1 MRSHTVTARRHHHCL
16 FLLLLLTQAFLFT
29 TALPASSNTLA
40 SQSGSISS
48 SSNNNNNN
56 NNNVSGIN
64 AGSNSNSNSNNN
76 YNNAIGNPNT
86 SLNSGNNAL
95 NNVNVSSNSVSS
107 SSGGVGINSGSNN
120 IDLLNI
126 GGSNAGGVSV
136 AGSSANSSNIIVLPR
151 EKLYEKCT
159 GPGDPGPCKQYIYKW
174 RYEPLSNEC
183 TTFIWGGCDGNSQNR
198 FNTEAECLYHC
209 IGGPHT
215 LPPFLR
221 STTSEPSTTE
231 SAVQLSANTVG
242 PLYGGDSS
250 DSNPMPFEQ
259 RGPELTFAETGKEK
273 TFVFAK
279 NNTFIQMDGDIIQT
293 FQLRLCREI
302 SFQFRTRLPHGLLV
316 YHNVKNPD
324 RINLDPYALYVIV
337 EKGQLKVVHV
347 FGKHSTSVT
356 VGEGLNRDE
365 WHSVMVRIDVHGAR
379 LIARV
384 DRSQEEVYL
393 KGLNHDTNY
402 GVSTN
407 LPSVVLVGGLSS
419 EEKLHGVKYIIE
431 SFVGC
436 IRNVVLSSGKAA
448 SDLLPIAPL
457 VATKHENVNE
467 GCSDKCHSRHNLCFV
482 GSRCIN
488 HYYDISCDCFGSHY
502 EGEHC
507 DIYTATI
514 MTLRGSSYVSY
525 RIYDWKDRVHSSNTR
540 ISLMFRTQFDDS
552 ALFYASGE
560 SLKHQYIA
568 ASIKNQSIH
577 VEMDFG
583 DNVMST
589 VLTDELTRSNWHNL
603 TIQHEQRTVR
613 IILDQQMKILE
624 IPATSS
630 GNLLFDPEIYFGG
643 GPDLHKKK
651 GLQSQNNFV
660 GSLKYVYYNDVS
672 ILYELHKS
680 NPKVHYHGVLE
691 AEFQENEV
699 NVIPI
704 TYPFATSHIWWP
716 INHAEEFNIKFDFRS
731 SRTAAVLAYSDVTTT
746 SGNGFWEIRLS
757 SDKLSFDLVPDLGSN
772 LTHSTVIKIN
782 RATSW
787 HSVELDYKAGEIT
800 FTVDYHLRQSQM
812 FGLTF
817 NIGDKLIIG
826 SSLKSAASGL
836 VGCIRDI
843 EINGHLIEPRHV
855 VKTER
860 VVGEVALDNCNYID
874 PCKRPNTCEH
884 GGKCFVKDDRVT
896 CDCKHTGYIGK
907 NCHFT
912 KYRKTCEELA
922 LLGYTKSDVYLIDI
936 DGNGVFPPA
945 HVKCDFQSLENATKT
960 IVEHNLPS
968 QVDVR
973 SSSDNDFKFNI
984 RYREFSPD
992 MLQELIS
999 HSLYCTQY
1007 IKYDCYKAP
1016 LELHSAT
1023 WFTSSSKNLTVDFLG
1038 NAKRGACPCSI
1049 NKTCVDPNQSC
1060 NCDVKENKWYSDEGY
1075 YNEPYS
1081 LGITD
1086 MYFLQQKD
1094 LEEDSQG
1101 RITLGPLE
1109 CVETNTQKYVVTFTT
1124 SQSYIE
1130 VPGWRKGD
1138 IAFSF
1143 RTTGEKAILLFQP
1156 PIRPNHPSFMV
1167 ALTGDYQLTF
1177 NFTLSTGT
1185 TRELVI
1191 NSHRKLNGGE
1201 WHKIWIDYN
1210 QYHVRFMINTD
1221 YQMVDLLAEEEF
1233 GPFEG
1238 SMYIGGATADLLKK
1252 LSVKAGL
1259 IGCFRGLVVNGEILD
1274 IYSYMSVH
1282 LSEIIK
1288 DCKPSCVPSP
1298 CKNGAQCKELWSTFQ
1313 CVCSNPWAHIG
1324 EFCETNINEKA
1335 LTFITRESF
1344 LMRNYISTP
1353 AATPPFLPA
1362 AYSIYGINEERDI
1375 IKDIL
1380 TEDIL
1385 INLRTYDANALVFY
1399 ANDHYNNFVHLYISA
1414 GREIVFLYNYGDEIV
1429 NLTIV
1434 DETVSS
1440 LNSIQVAIEREEQ
1453 RTTMHVNEQSVSVER
1468 GMMLLDEYS
1477 NKPWINP
1484 EKEVLS
1490 PHRPPAPPTEYFQF
1504 NIGGYDPANLLRPNT
1519 DSTALQGYIGCVR
1532 GLKIGTNL
1540 IDLADINERN
1550 ISPTLGGVLPN
1561 CQIKCD
1567 AEPCKNGGICKEN
1580 FAKQESTCDCEHTS
1594 FLGEFCMEE
1603 KGADFSGESTLLRKF
1618 ELTGKVDYVRL
1629 QLAFSSFDL
1638 RRANRVM
1645 LLLQPTG
1652 DRSYYLMVAI
1662 NADGHLLFEE
1672 DREGPAV
1679 GAHIDRSFLNNARH
1693 SIYYIRNG
1701 SDATLYIDRDKV
1713 ELTKVQT
1720 RAPVPTSDVGG
1731 NRVQIGGINTTDA
1744 RFAVFKSYSGCLS
1757 NIYIQVNN
1765 YVMKPLEEYMLFTK
1779 SGADNITVIHPQGLR
1794 SAQCIAKFDISE
1806 QPSQEPMVNVS
1817 LSTETWVEDPP
1828 QRVLYVAKFG
1838 YDVSEKEDSTQ
1849 VVFITLTS
1857 LFVIIIICCL
1867 IEVYRSHRAYK
1878 KRIERQ
1884 TDEDIIWSKEQA
1896 TKMHESP
1903 ALTGTQPYG
1912 YKMLPQDE
1920 KKPGNGATLVGILKN
1935 GNAAAVAAT
1944 STAAAATPA
1953 KENGS
1958 TKKNGDIPLGHIDT
1972 RIDEEDED
1980 DDDDDDGDLSSTDVT
1995 KVEMDKTLDEAL
2007 NAAQHEEQ
2015 VEQKEIS
2022 ADAQKDTQQTKEHE
2036 AVDTIAKEGNADANK
2051 SSNEKPSESG
2061 GDNVENKATDESIKS
2076 ADKENLKTTPTATPP
2091 TRNNDGLATQANT
2104 APLSTVPQNPE
2115 KETQTPA
2122 QIDGDSVDGPQQHQQ
2137 TATAPATTN
2146 GHGTLPNE
2154 IRSDAPEDSDS
2165 IPSISSPE
2173 ATPSKQ
2179 LPYERAQS
2187 TPPFVVKS
2195 PKPKRRLLPTVN
2207 FRLPKDLNKQNGET
2221 PTNQP
2226 PTTSVDSSDGDEEA
2240 SPMLPPTSTTTPNDA
2255 APPSTE
2261 PHVGIEVPSA
2271 PPEIDNV
2278 PVIPFR
2284 TKSNPRLQVKPAYI
2298 DDAHRQF
2305 WNPISYLGG
2314 PHLLPRDRNSITSVL
2329 SLD

>member
-1 MRSHTVTARRHHHCL
+1 MSLKVL
-16 FLLLLLTQAFLFT
+16 PLLLPLLLLSPCTIKGLSLANGTVVVASLGDGNAAGNVNQP
-29 TALPASSNTLA
+29 ALGVVA
-40 SQSGSISS
+40 GGI
-48 SSNNNNNN
+48 NNNNNN
-56 NNNVSGIN
+56 SSNSGGGGGGGGIGGGGANLPIGGGTGSQSNSETGGGNSGIGGGN
-64 AGSNSNSNSNNN
+64 SQASGSNSNSNNN
-76 YNNAIGNPNT
+76 AAGGGG
-86 SLNSGNNAL
+86 NSGNNSAL
-95 NNVNVSSNSVSS
+95 MQP
-107 SSGGVGINSGSNN
+107 
-120 IDLLNI
+120 
-126 GGSNAGGVSV
+126 AK
-136 AGSSANSSNIIVLPR
+136 
-151 EKLYEKCT
+151 EKQYDKCT

-174 RYEPLSNEC
+174 RYEPTTGEC
-183 TTFIWGGCDGNSQNR
+183 TTFIWGGCDGNPQNR
-198 FNTEAECLYHC
+198 FSTETECLFHC
-209 IGGPHT
+209 IGAPHT
-215 LPPFLR
+215 LPPFLQ
-221 STTSEPSTTE
+221 STTREPSTTE
-231 SAVQLSANTVG
+231 SSLTSYTQSPAQLPVG
-242 PLYGGDSS
+242 YGGGHMGGGGGGHMGTT
-250 DSNPMPFEQ
+250 PVPIEQ
-259 RGPELTFAETGKEK
+259 RGPELTFAETGQGK
-273 TFVFAK
+273 TFMFAK

-356 VGEGLNRDE
+356 VGESLNRDE

-384 DRSQEEVYL
+384 DNSQEEVYL
-393 KGLNHDTNY
+393 KGLNHEYNY

-419 EEKLHGVKYIIE
+419 EEKLHGVKYITE

-467 GCSDKCHSRHNLCFV
+467 GCSDMCDSRHNLCFV

-488 HYYDISCDCFGSHY
+488 HYSGISCDCFGTHY

-514 MTLRGSSYVSY
+514 ITLRGASYVSY
-525 RIYDWKDRVHSSNTR
+525 RIYDWKDRVHSSTTR
-540 ISLMFRTQFDDS
+540 ISLMFRTNFDDS

-568 ASIKNQSIH
+568 AAIRNQSIY
-577 VEMDFG
+577 VEIDFG

-589 VLTDELTRSNWHNL
+589 ILTDDLTRGYWHNL
-603 TIQHEQRTVR
+603 TILHEQRTLR
-613 IILDQQMKILE
+613 IILDHQQKILE
-624 IPATSS
+624 LPPTAS

-651 GLQSQNNFV
+651 GLISHNNFV
-660 GSLKYVYYNDVS
+660 GSLKYVYYNDIS
-672 ILYELHKS
+672 ILYELQRG

-691 AEFQENEV
+691 AEFFENEV

-731 SRTAAVLAYSDVTTT
+731 SRAGAVLAYSDVTTS

-757 SDKLSFDLVPDLGSN
+757 SDKLSFDLVPDVN
-772 LTHSTVIKIN
+772 NNVTHSTTIKIN

-787 HSVELDYKAGEIT
+787 HSVELDYKQGEIR
-800 FTVDYHLRQSQM
+800 FTVDYRHTLSQM

-826 SSLKSAASGL
+826 SSLKSAAMGL

-922 LLGYTKSDVYLIDI
+922 LLGFTKSDVYLIDI

-973 SSSDNDFKFNI
+973 SARETDFSFNI
-984 RYREFSPD
+984 RYREFSPH

-1007 IKYDCYKAP
+1007 IKYDCYRAQ

-1023 WFTSSSKNLTVDFLG
+1023 WFTSSAKNLTVDFLG
-1038 NAKRGACPCSI
+1038 NVKRGACPCSV

-1060 NCDVKENKWYSDEGY
+1060 NCDVKENKWNSDEGY
-1075 YNEPYS
+1075 YQEPHS
-1081 LGITD
+1081 LGITN

-1094 LEEDSQG
+1094 LDDEAQG

-1156 PIRPNHPSFMV
+1156 PIRAHYPSFMV

-1191 NSHRKLNGGE
+1191 NSHRRLNGGE

-1221 YQMVDLLAEEEF
+1221 YQMLDLLPEEEF

-1238 SMYIGGATADLLKK
+1238 SMYIGGATFDLLKK

-1298 CKNGAQCKELWSTFQ
+1298 CRNGAQCKELWSSFK
-1313 CVCSNPWAHIG
+1313 CVCNNPWAHIG

-1335 LTFITRESF
+1335 LTFINRESF
-1344 LMRNYISTP
+1344 LMRNYLSV
-1353 AATPPFLPA
+1353 AATPAILLN
-1362 AYSIYGINEERDI
+1362 GIEGEREML
-1375 IKDIL
+1375 KGIL
-1380 TEDIL
+1380 SQDVL
-1385 INLRTYDANALVFY
+1385 INLRTYDTNSLVLY
-1399 ANDHYNNFVHLYISA
+1399 ANDHYNNFVHLYISQA
-1414 GREIVFLYNYGDEIV
+1414 REIVFLYNYGDEIV
-1429 NLTIV
+1429 NLTLL
-1434 DETVSS
+1434 DET
-1440 LNSIQVAIEREEQ
+1440 LMANLKSIQVAIIRGEQ
-1453 RTTMHVNEQSVSVER
+1453 ETRMHVNQRSVSIER
-1468 GMMLLDEYS
+1468 GTLLLDEYA
-1477 NKPWINP
+1477 NRPWSNP

-1504 NIGGYDPANLLRPNT
+1504 HVGGYDPANLLRPNV
-1519 DSTALQGYIGCVR
+1519 DAPALEGYIGCIR
-1532 GLKIGTNL
+1532 GLKIGAQL
-1540 IDLADINERN
+1540 IDLAEINERN
-1550 ISPTLGGVLPN
+1550 IAPTQEGVLPN

-1567 AEPCKNGGICKEN
+1567 AEPCKNGGICKEH
-1580 FAKQESTCDCEHTS
+1580 FAEQMSTCDCEHTS
-1594 FLGEFCMEE
+1594 FLGEFCSVE
-1603 KGADFSGESTLLRKF
+1603 KGADFSGESTLQRKF
-1618 ELTGKVDYVRL
+1618 ELPSSARVDYVRL

-1638 RRANRVM
+1638 RRANRIM
-1645 LLLQPTG
+1645 LLLQTAAE
-1652 DRSYYLMVAI
+1652 RSYYLLLAI
-1662 NADGHLLFEE
+1662 TSDGYLQFEE
-1672 DREGPAV
+1672 DRERGQTV
-1679 GAHIDRSFLNNARH
+1679 GARIDRNFLNSARH
-1693 SIYYIRNG
+1693 SVYYVRNG
-1701 SDATLYIDRDKV
+1701 TQAQLYIDREQV
-1713 ELTKVQT
+1713 PLTDFAARVLT
-1720 RAPVPTSDVGG
+1720 TTLDEGANRA
-1731 NRVQIGGINTTDA
+1731 QIGGINTTDS

-1757 NIYIQVNN
+1757 NIYIQVNGHI
-1765 YVMKPLEEYMLFTK
+1765 MKPLEEYMLFTK
-1779 SGADNITVIHPQGLR
+1779 SGADNITVINPQGVR
-1794 SAQCIAKFDISE
+1794 SAQCNAKFDVSE
-1806 QPSQEPMVNVS
+1806 QPTQEPMVNVS
-1817 LSTETWVEDPP
+1817 MIPEPWVEEPP
-1828 QRVLYVAKFG
+1828 QRVPYISKFV
-1838 YDVSEKEDSTQ
+1838 YDVDKKEDSTQ
-1849 VVFITLTS
+1849 MLFITLTTV
-1857 LFVIIIICCL
+1857 FVIIVICCL
-1867 IEVYRSHRAYK
+1867 LEVYRSHLAYK
-1878 KRIERQ
+1878 KRIERE

-1903 ALTGTQPYG
+1903 GVKGATSSGPGGGTTAGAGNALPPYS
-1912 YKMLPQDE
+1912 YKALPQED
-1920 KKPGNGATLVGILKN
+1920 KKPGNGTPLVGILKN
-1935 GNAAAVAAT
+1935 GNATSTPTPTASAPSTPPAATKNGDIATRIVEEPEEEVEEEEEQEQHQQPQTMQQEEAQLLNLSADAAATPTDVAATNGASSAAEPTPSDEATKVQQNGQLDASPAAPAPSAVDATTTLPQQPQQQQQQQQQPNENQKQQQQQPQQHVQQRQPLQRAATLQQQSTKRRKQAT
-1944 STAAAATPA
+1944 STAPTVRRQVSWGPPIVA
-1953 KENGS
+1953 E
-1958 TKKNGDIPLGHIDT
+1958 
-1972 RIDEEDED
+1972 
-1980 DDDDDDGDLSSTDVT
+1980 TDV
-1995 KVEMDKTLDEAL
+1995 DSL
-2007 NAAQHEEQ
+2007 N
-2015 VEQKEIS
+2015 
-2022 ADAQKDTQQTKEHE
+2022 
-2036 AVDTIAKEGNADANK
+2036 N
-2051 SSNEKPSESG
+2051 
-2061 GDNVENKATDESIKS
+2061 
-2076 ADKENLKTTPTATPP
+2076 
-2091 TRNNDGLATQANT
+2091 
-2104 APLSTVPQNPE
+2104 
-2115 KETQTPA
+2115 KETS
-2122 QIDGDSVDGPQQHQQ
+2122 G
-2137 TATAPATTN
+2137 TTT
-2146 GHGTLPNE
+2146 GGGGG
-2154 IRSDAPEDSDS
+2154 R
-2165 IPSISSPE
+2165 
-2173 ATPSKQ
+2173 KM
-2179 LPYERAQS
+2179 
-2187 TPPFVVKS
+2187 V
-2195 PKPKRRLLPTVN
+2195 
-2207 FRLPKDLNKQNGET
+2207 KQNGYHGV
-2221 PTNQP
+2221 NRR
-2226 PTTSVDSSDGDEEA
+2226 A
-2240 SPMLPPTSTTTPNDA
+2240 TTT
-2255 APPSTE
+2255 T
-2261 PHVGIEVPSA
+2261 
-2271 PPEIDNV
+2271 
-2278 PVIPFR
+2278 
-2284 TKSNPRLQVKPAYI
+2284 
-2298 DDAHRQF
+2298 
-2305 WNPISYLGG
+2305 
-2314 PHLLPRDRNSITSVL
+2314 RN
-2329 SLD
+2329 

>member
-1 MRSHTVTARRHHHCL
+1 MMGHRQPLVVALLCYLGACTSALSLPNMTASDGAASGGL
-16 FLLLLLTQAFLFT
+16 I
-29 TALPASSNTLA
+29 LPPLVVGP
-40 SQSGSISS
+40 SGSSI
-48 SSNNNNNN
+48 
-56 NNNVSGIN
+56 G
-64 AGSNSNSNSNNN
+64 GSNGSLISGGGGLAVGIPGGQST
-76 YNNAIGNPNT
+76 AEAGGGGGAT
-86 SLNSGNNAL
+86 SLGGNQMGGSSGG
-95 NNVNVSSNSVSS
+95 SGS
-107 SSGGVGINSGSNN
+107 SSGGGLSGSGNN
-120 IDLLNI
+120 
-126 GGSNAGGVSV
+126 
-136 AGSSANSSNIIVLPR
+136 SAMVQAPK

-174 RYEPLSNEC
+174 RYEPTTNEC
-183 TTFIWGGCDGNSQNR
+183 TNFIWGGCDGNPQNR
-198 FNTEAECLYHC
+198 FSTEAECLFHC

-215 LPPFLR
+215 LPPFLQ
-221 STTSEPSTTE
+221 STTREPSTTE
-231 SAVQLSANTVG
+231 SSQLIGSAYTQSPAQAAQDEDG
-242 PLYGGDSS
+242 RTGDGTT
-250 DSNPMPFEQ
+250 PVPIEQ
-259 RGPELTFAETGKEK
+259 RGPELTFAETGQGK

-356 VGEGLNRDE
+356 VGESLNRDE

-384 DRSQEEVYL
+384 DNSQEEVYL
-393 KGLNHDTNY
+393 KGLNHEYNY

-419 EEKLHGVKYIIE
+419 EEKLHGVKYITE

-448 SDLLPIAPL
+448 SDLLSIAPL

-467 GCSDKCHSRHNLCFV
+467 GCFDMCDSRHNLCFV

-488 HYYDISCDCFGSHY
+488 HYGGISCDCFGTHY

-514 MTLRGSSYVSY
+514 ITLRGASYVSY
-525 RIYDWKDRVHSSNTR
+525 RIYDWKDRVHSSTMR
-540 ISLMFRTQFDDS
+540 ISLMFRTNFDDS

-568 ASIKNQSIH
+568 AAIKNQSIH

-583 DNVMST
+583 DHVMAT
-589 VLTDELTRSNWHNL
+589 VLTDDLTRGYWHNL
-603 TIQHEQRTVR
+603 TILHEQRTVS
-613 IILDQQMKILE
+613 IILDQQQKVLE
-624 IPATSS
+624 LPATTS

-643 GPDLHKKK
+643 GPELHKKK
-651 GLQSQNNFV
+651 GLASHNNFV
-660 GSLKYVYYNDVS
+660 GSMKYVYYNDIS
-672 ILYELHKS
+672 ILYELQRG
-680 NPKVHYHGVLE
+680 NPKMHYHGVLE
-691 AEFQENEV
+691 AEFLENEV

-731 SRTAAVLAYSDVTTT
+731 SRPGAVLAYSDVTT
-746 SGNGFWEIRLS
+746 SAGNGFWEIRLT
-757 SDKLSFDLVPDLGSN
+757 SDKLSFDLVPDVN
-772 LTHSTVIKIN
+772 NNVTHSTTIKIN

-787 HSVELDYKAGEIT
+787 HSVEVDYKLGEIR
-800 FTVDYHLRQSQM
+800 FTVDYRHTLSQM
-812 FGLTF
+812 YGLTF

-826 SSLKSAASGL
+826 SSLKSAAMGL

-922 LLGYTKSDVYLIDI
+922 LLGFTKSDVYLIDI

-973 SSSDNDFKFNI
+973 SARESDFSFNI
-984 RYREFSPD
+984 RYREFSPH

-1007 IKYDCYKAP
+1007 IKYDCYRAQ
-1016 LELHSAT
+1016 LELHSST
-1023 WFTSSSKNLTVDFLG
+1023 WFTSSAKNLTVDFLG
-1038 NAKRGACPCSI
+1038 NVKRGACPCSV

-1060 NCDVKENKWYSDEGY
+1060 NCDVKENKWNSDEGY
-1075 YNEPYS
+1075 YQDPPS
-1081 LGITD
+1081 LGITN

-1094 LEEDSQG
+1094 LDDEAQG

-1156 PIRPNHPSFMV
+1156 PIRAHYPSFMV
-1167 ALTGDYQLTF
+1167 ALTGDDQLTF
-1177 NFTLSTGT
+1177 TFTLSTGT

-1191 NSHRKLNGGE
+1191 NSHRRLNGGE

-1221 YQMVDLLAEEEF
+1221 YQMLDLLPEEEF

-1238 SMYIGGATADLLKK
+1238 SMYIGGATFDLLKK

-1298 CKNGAQCKELWSTFQ
+1298 CRNGAQCKELWSSFK
-1313 CVCSNPWAHIG
+1313 CVCNNPWAHIG

-1335 LTFITRESF
+1335 LTFINRESF
-1344 LMRNYISTP
+1344 LMRNYLSVGATP
-1353 AATPPFLPA
+1353 AILMH
-1362 AYSIYGINEERDI
+1362 GLEGERDVL
-1375 IKDIL
+1375 KGIL
-1380 TEDIL
+1380 HQNLL
-1385 INLRTYDANALVFY
+1385 INLRTYDSNALVVY
-1399 ANDHYNNFVHLYISA
+1399 ANDHYNNFVHLYISQN
-1414 GREIVFLYNYGDEIV
+1414 REIVFLYNYGDEIV
-1429 NLTIV
+1429 NLTLL
-1434 DETVSS
+1434 DDTLMASKS
-1440 LNSIQVAIEREEQ
+1440 LKSIQVAIIRGEQ
-1453 RTTMHVNEQSVSVER
+1453 ETRMHVNQRSVSIDR
-1468 GMMLLDEYS
+1468 GTLLLDEYA
-1477 NKPWINP
+1477 NKPWSNP

-1504 NIGGYDPANLLRPNT
+1504 HVGGYDPANLLRPTNV
-1519 DSTALQGYIGCVR
+1519 DAPALEGYIGCVR
-1532 GLKIGTNL
+1532 GLKIGTQL
-1540 IDLADINERN
+1540 IDLAEINERN
-1550 ISPTLGGVLPN
+1550 IAPIQEGVLPN

-1567 AEPCKNGGICKEN
+1567 AEPCKNGGICQEH
-1580 FAKQESTCDCEHTS
+1580 FAEQLSTCDCENTS
-1594 FLGEFCMEE
+1594 FLGEFCSEE
-1603 KGADFSGESTLLRKF
+1603 KGADFSGESTLQRKF
-1618 ELTGKVDYVRL
+1618 ELSGRVNYVRL

-1638 RRANRVM
+1638 RRANRIM
-1645 LLLQPTG
+1645 LLLQTAAE
-1652 DRSYYLMVAI
+1652 RSYYLLLAI
-1662 NADGHLLFEE
+1662 TSDGYLQLEE
-1672 DREGPAV
+1672 DREQGQTV
-1679 GAHIDRSFLNNARH
+1679 GARIDRSFLNSARH
-1693 SIYYIRNG
+1693 SVYYVRNG
-1701 SDATLYIDRDKV
+1701 TQAQLFIDREQV
-1713 ELTKVQT
+1713 PLTEFAARVLT
-1720 RAPVPTSDVGG
+1720 TSGEAG
-1731 NRVQIGGINTTDA
+1731 ANRVQIGGINSTDS

-1757 NIYIQVNN
+1757 NIYIQVNGH
-1765 YVMKPLEEYMLFTK
+1765 VMKPLEEYMLFTK
-1779 SGADNITVIHPQGLR
+1779 SGADNITVINPQGVR
-1794 SAQCIAKFDISE
+1794 SAQCNAKFDVSE
-1806 QPSQEPMVNVS
+1806 QPTQEPMVNVS
-1817 LSTETWVEDPP
+1817 MIPEPWVEEPP
-1828 QRVLYVAKFG
+1828 QRVPYIPRFV
-1838 YDVSEKEDSTQ
+1838 YDENKKEDSTQ
-1849 VVFITLTS
+1849 VVFLTLTS
-1857 LFVIIIICCL
+1857 VFVIIVVCCL
-1867 IEVYRSHRAYK
+1867 LEVYRSHLAYK
-1878 KRIERQ
+1878 KRIERE

-1903 ALTGTQPYG
+1903 GVKAGLLGGVTAGSGNGLPPYT
-1912 YKMLPQDE
+1912 YKALPQED
-1920 KKPGNGATLVGILKN
+1920 KKPGNGAPLVGILKN
-1935 GNAAAVAAT
+1935 GSATASQPDMPTTVLTKNGDIATRIDEVREEEEEDEEDSSQPPKEEAQKDALINEGPSTEHPTPAISEDTADASGPNESVAEAP
-1944 STAAAATPA
+1944 SVPPAAATP
-1953 KENGS
+1953 NGQLE
-1958 TKKNGDIPLGHIDT
+1958 GEVDAPLPQQ
-1972 RIDEEDED
+1972 
-1980 DDDDDDGDLSSTDVT
+1980 
-1995 KVEMDKTLDEAL
+1995 
-2007 NAAQHEEQ
+2007 QHES
-2015 VEQKEIS
+2015 QK
-2022 ADAQKDTQQTKEHE
+2022 QQ
-2036 AVDTIAKEGNADANK
+2036 
-2051 SSNEKPSESG
+2051 P
-2061 GDNVENKATDESIKS
+2061 
-2076 ADKENLKTTPTATPP
+2076 LPP
-2091 TRNNDGLATQANT
+2091 Q
-2104 APLSTVPQNPE
+2104 Q
-2115 KETQTPA
+2115 Q
-2122 QIDGDSVDGPQQHQQ
+2122 QQQHQQ
-2137 TATAPATTN
+2137 QRQLPQRAATLQQQSSKRRKQGGVGGGAGAGAGTGGSGSGTGGGAAGLGGASTGSGPPTVRRQVSWGPPIVAETDVDLAAATASGTGSNSNSNSN
-2146 GHGTLPNE
+2146 GSRKTGG
-2154 IRSDAPEDSDS
+2154 
-2165 IPSISSPE
+2165 
-2173 ATPSKQ
+2173 
-2179 LPYERAQS
+2179 
-2187 TPPFVVKS
+2187 
-2195 PKPKRRLLPTVN
+2195 
-2207 FRLPKDLNKQNGET
+2207 KQNGYHGV
-2221 PTNQP
+2221 NRR
-2226 PTTSVDSSDGDEEA
+2226 A
-2240 SPMLPPTSTTTPNDA
+2240 TTT
-2255 APPSTE
+2255 
-2261 PHVGIEVPSA
+2261 
-2271 PPEIDNV
+2271 
-2278 PVIPFR
+2278 
-2284 TKSNPRLQVKPAYI
+2284 
-2298 DDAHRQF
+2298 
-2305 WNPISYLGG
+2305 
-2314 PHLLPRDRNSITSVL
+2314 RN
-2329 SLD
+2329 

>member
-1 MRSHTVTARRHHHCL
+1 MRIFNNNFSTMRSHTVAVAWRRYYHC
-16 FLLLLLTQAFLFT
+16 LLLLLLHTQAFLVPT
-29 TALPASSNTLA
+29 NALPASTNTLA
-40 SQSGSISS
+40 AQSGGVGGGGGGLSS
-48 SSNNNNNN
+48 NSNSNNNNNN
-56 NNNVSGIN
+56 NNS
-64 AGSNSNSNSNNN
+64 GSNVAGGNSNVNSNSNNN
-76 YNNAIGNPNT
+76 NIAIGIPNAGI
-86 SLNSGNNAL
+86 NSGNNAA
-95 NNVNVSSNSVSS
+95 NNVNVSGSGSSSSANSGSSSSSSSS
-107 SSGGVGINSGSNN
+107 SSGSD

-126 GGSNAGGVSV
+126 GGTNAGGIGGV
-136 AGSSANSSNIIVLPR
+136 AGSNANSSNIMVLPR

-183 TTFIWGGCDGNSQNR
+183 TTFIWGGCEGNPQNR

-231 SAVQLSANTVG
+231 SAIQLPANTAG
-242 PLYGGDSS
+242 PFYGADGS
-250 DSNPMPFEQ
+250 DSNPVPFEQ
-259 RGPELTFAETGKEK
+259 RGPELTFAETGQEK

-384 DRSQEEVYL
+384 DNSQEEVYL

-448 SDLLPIAPL
+448 SDLLPITPL

-467 GCSDKCHSRHNLCFV
+467 GCADKCYSRHNLCFV

-488 HYYDISCDCFGSHY
+488 HYYDISCDCFGSYY

-583 DNVMST
+583 DSVMST

-603 TIQHEQRTVR
+603 TIHHERRTVR

-651 GLQSQNNFV
+651 GLHSQNNFV

-731 SRTAAVLAYSDVTTT
+731 SRTAAVLAYSDVTTA
-746 SGNGFWEIRLS
+746 SGNGYWEIRLA

-772 LTHSTVIKIN
+772 LTHSTAIKIN

-800 FTVDYHLRQSQM
+800 FTVDYHLTQSQM

-896 CDCKHTGYIGK
+896 CDCKQTGYIGK

-973 SSSDNDFKFNI
+973 SARDNDFSFNI

-1023 WFTSSSKNLTVDFLG
+1023 WFTSSAKNLTVDFLG

-1075 YNEPYS
+1075 YNEPHS
-1081 LGITD
+1081 LGITN

-1210 QYHVRFMINTD
+1210 EYHVRFMINTD
-1221 YQMVDLLAEEEF
+1221 YQMVDLLPEEEF

-1344 LMRNYISTP
+1344 LMRNYLSTP

-1375 IKDIL
+1375 IKGIL
-1380 TEDIL
+1380 TENIL
-1385 INLRTYDANALVFY
+1385 INLRTYDTNALVLY
-1399 ANDHYNNFVHLYISA
+1399 ANDHYNNFVHLYVSA

-1440 LNSIQVAIEREEQ
+1440 LNSIQVAIEREEH

-1504 NIGGYDPANLLRPNT
+1504 NIGGYDPANLLRPNL
-1519 DSTALQGYIGCVR
+1519 DSPALQGYIGCVR

-1550 ISPTLGGVLPN
+1550 ISPTMDGVLPN

-1618 ELTGKVDYVRL
+1618 ELTGKVDFVLL

-1679 GAHIDRSFLNNARH
+1679 GAQIERSFLNNARH

-1701 SDATLYIDRDKV
+1701 SDATLHIDREKV
-1713 ELTKVQT
+1713 PLTKIQT
-1720 RAPVPTSDVGG
+1720 RAPVPTSGAGG

-1817 LSTETWVEDPP
+1817 MSAEAWVEDPP
-1828 QRVLYVAKFG
+1828 QRVLYVAQFG

-1857 LFVIIIICCL
+1857 LFVIIVICCL

-1903 ALTGTQPYG
+1903 GVTGTQSYG
-1912 YKMLPQDE
+1912 YKKLPQDE
-1920 KKPGNGATLVGILKN
+1920 KKPGNGAPLVGILKN
-1935 GNAAAVAAT
+1935 GSTAT
-1944 STAAAATPA
+1944 TAAAAAATTTPPA

-1958 TKKNGDIPLGHIDT
+1958 TKKNGDIPLGHIDA
-1972 RIDEEDED
+1972 RIDEEEED
-1980 DDDDDDGDLSSTDVT
+1980 DDDVNEGDDLVSAA
-1995 KVEMDKTLDEAL
+1995 DKKTEVDKSLDEAL
-2007 NAAQHEEQ
+2007 EAEQRKEQ

-2022 ADAQKDTQQTKEHE
+2022 ANALQKGAQAANEDKTRQASGKE
-2036 AVDTIAKEGNADANK
+2036 ISADATK
-2051 SSNEKPSESG
+2051 KSNEKPSEG
-2061 GDNVENKATDESIKS
+2061 GGGATNEETKTKEGSKEIAENDKSNAT
-2076 ADKENLKTTPTATPP
+2076 AATAATPTTKQCSGANVQAASQSTASPP
-2091 TRNNDGLATQANT
+2091 STS
-2104 APLSTVPQNPE
+2104 APPHNPE

-2122 QIDGDSVDGPQQHQQ
+2122 QIGGDTVDGQQRQGQQ
-2137 TATAPATTN
+2137 SSPATTN
-2146 GHGTLPNE
+2146 GTTANGHGTVSKRYCVENGAGLALIGLAPLCSINE
-2154 IRSDAPEDSDS
+2154 TDLLLESD
-2165 IPSISSPE
+2165 
-2173 ATPSKQ
+2173 
-2179 LPYERAQS
+2179 
-2187 TPPFVVKS
+2187 
-2195 PKPKRRLLPTVN
+2195 
-2207 FRLPKDLNKQNGET
+2207 
-2221 PTNQP
+2221 
-2226 PTTSVDSSDGDEEA
+2226 
-2240 SPMLPPTSTTTPNDA
+2240 
-2255 APPSTE
+2255 
-2261 PHVGIEVPSA
+2261 
-2271 PPEIDNV
+2271 
-2278 PVIPFR
+2278 
-2284 TKSNPRLQVKPAYI
+2284 
-2298 DDAHRQF
+2298 
-2305 WNPISYLGG
+2305 
-2314 PHLLPRDRNSITSVL
+2314 
-2329 SLD
+2329 

>member
-1 MRSHTVTARRHHHCL
+1 MPQVLSSL
-16 FLLLLLTQAFLFT
+16 MLQQQLLLLLL
-29 TALPASSNTLA
+29 LLLCPICPVLCLSLSNGSVVVGLGDGNIAGIVNQPTLGVGLGA
-40 SQSGSISS
+40 GG
-48 SSNNNNNN
+48 SNNGS
-56 NNNVSGIN
+56 SG
-64 AGSNSNSNSNNN
+64 AGGVGGGGSGANIGANPTIGGIGAQSNSELS
-76 YNNAIGNPNT
+76 AGG
-86 SLNSGNNAL
+86 NSGNTLGAIAGSG
-95 NNVNVSSNSVSS
+95 VGGGIGS
-107 SSGGVGINSGSNN
+107 SSGNNSA
-120 IDLLNI
+120 LMQ
-126 GGSNAGGVSV
+126 A
-136 AGSSANSSNIIVLPR
+136 PK
-151 EKLYEKCT
+151 EKLYERCT

-174 RYEPLSNEC
+174 RYEPTTGEC
-183 TTFIWGGCDGNSQNR
+183 TTFIWGGCDGNPHNR
-198 FNTEAECLYHC
+198 FSTEAECLFHC

-215 LPPFLR
+215 LPPFLQ
-221 STTSEPSTTE
+221 STTREPSTTE
-231 SAVQLSANTVG
+231 STLTSYTQSPAQSPLGYSVGGLGGSGGGVGSAGGGGMGVG
-242 PLYGGDSS
+242 VGTTPV
-250 DSNPMPFEQ
+250 PIEQ
-259 RGPELTFAETGKEK
+259 RGPELTFAETGQDK

-356 VGEGLNRDE
+356 VGESLNRDE

-384 DRSQEEVYL
+384 DNSQEEVYL
-393 KGLNHDTNY
+393 KGLNHEYNY

-419 EEKLHGVKYIIE
+419 EEKLHGVKYITE

-467 GCSDKCHSRHNLCFV
+467 GCSDMCDSRHNLCFV
-482 GSRCIN
+482 GSHCIN
-488 HYYDISCDCFGSHY
+488 HFAGISCDCFGTPY

-514 MTLRGSSYVSY
+514 ITLRGASYVSY
-525 RIYDWKDRVHSSNTR
+525 RIYDWKDRVHSSTIR
-540 ISLMFRTQFDDS
+540 ISLMFRTNFDDS

-560 SLKHQYIA
+560 ALKHQYIA
-568 ASIKNQSIH
+568 AAIRNQSIH

-583 DNVMST
+583 DGVMSAT
-589 VLTDELTRSNWHNL
+589 LTDDLTRGYWHNL
-603 TIQHEQRTVR
+603 TILHEQRTVR
-613 IILDQQMKILE
+613 IILDQQQKILE
-624 IPATSS
+624 LPATVSA
-630 GNLLFDPEIYFGG
+630 NLLFDPEIYFGG
-643 GPDLHKKK
+643 GPELNKKK
-651 GLQSQNNFV
+651 GLVSHNNFV
-660 GSLKYVYYNDVS
+660 GSLKYVYYNDIS
-672 ILYELHKS
+672 ILYELQRG

-691 AEFQENEV
+691 AEFFENEV

-716 INHAEEFNIKFDFRS
+716 INHAQEFNIKFDFRS
-731 SRTAAVLAYSDVTTT
+731 SRPGAVLAYSDVTT
-746 SGNGFWEIRLS
+746 SAGNGFWEIRLS
-757 SDKLSFDLVPDLGSN
+757 SDKLSFDLVPDAN
-772 LTHSTVIKIN
+772 NNVTHSTTIKIN

-787 HSVELDYKAGEIT
+787 HSVELDYKQDEIR
-800 FTVDYHLRQSQM
+800 FTVDYRHTLSQM
-812 FGLTF
+812 YGLTF

-826 SSLKSAASGL
+826 SSLKSAALGL

-922 LLGYTKSDVYLIDI
+922 LLGFTKSDVYLIDI

-973 SSSDNDFKFNI
+973 SARESDFSFNI
-984 RYREFSPD
+984 RYREFSPH

-1007 IKYDCYKAP
+1007 IKYDCYRAQ
-1016 LELHSAT
+1016 LELHSST
-1023 WFTSSSKNLTVDFLG
+1023 WFTSSAKNLTVDFLG
-1038 NAKRGACPCSI
+1038 NVKRGACPCSV

-1060 NCDVKENKWYSDEGY
+1060 NCDVKENKWNSDEGY
-1075 YNEPYS
+1075 YQEPHS
-1081 LGITD
+1081 LGITN

-1094 LEEDSQG
+1094 LDDEAQG

-1156 PIRPNHPSFMV
+1156 PIRAHYPSFMV

-1191 NSHRKLNGGE
+1191 NSHRRLNGGE

-1221 YQMVDLLAEEEF
+1221 YQMLDLLPEEEF

-1238 SMYIGGATADLLKK
+1238 SMYIGGATFDLLKK

-1298 CKNGAQCKELWSTFQ
+1298 CRNGAQCKELWSSFK
-1313 CVCSNPWAHIG
+1313 CVCNNPWAHIG

-1335 LTFITRESF
+1335 LTFINRESF
-1344 LMRNYISTP
+1344 LMRNYLSVTSTP
-1353 AATPPFLPA
+1353 AILLH
-1362 AYSIYGINEERDI
+1362 GIEDEREML
-1375 IKDIL
+1375 KGIL
-1380 TEDIL
+1380 SQDLL
-1385 INLRTYDANALVFY
+1385 INLRTYDTNALVLY
-1399 ANDHYNNFVHLYISA
+1399 ANDHYNNFVHLYISQA
-1414 GREIVFLYNYGDEIV
+1414 REIVFLYNYGDEIV
-1429 NLTIV
+1429 NLTLL
-1434 DETVSS
+1434 DETLVSN
-1440 LNSIQVAIEREEQ
+1440 LKSIQVAIVRGEQ
-1453 RTTMHVNEQSVSVER
+1453 ETRMHVNQRSASIDR
-1468 GMMLLDEYS
+1468 GTLLLDEYA
-1477 NKPWINP
+1477 NKPWSNP

-1504 NIGGYDPANLLRPNT
+1504 HVGGYDPANLLRPNV
-1519 DSTALQGYIGCVR
+1519 DAPSLEGYIGCVR
-1532 GLKIGTNL
+1532 GLKIGAQL
-1540 IDLADINERN
+1540 IDLAEINERN
-1550 ISPTLGGVLPN
+1550 IAPTSEGVLPN

-1567 AEPCKNGGICKEN
+1567 AEPCKNGGICKEH
-1580 FAKQESTCDCEHTS
+1580 FAEQMSTCDCEHTS
-1594 FLGEFCMEE
+1594 FLGEFCSVE
-1603 KGADFSGESTLLRKF
+1603 KGADFSGESTLQRKF
-1618 ELTGKVDYVRL
+1618 ELPSSGSVNYVRL

-1638 RRANRVM
+1638 RRANRIM
-1645 LLLQPTG
+1645 LLLQTAAE
-1652 DRSYYLMVAI
+1652 RSYYLLLAI
-1662 NADGHLLFEE
+1662 TSDGYLQFEE
-1672 DREGPAV
+1672 DRERGQTV
-1679 GAHIDRSFLNNARH
+1679 GARIDRNFLNSARH
-1693 SIYYIRNG
+1693 SIYYVRNG
-1701 SDATLYIDRDKV
+1701 TQAVLYIDREQV
-1713 ELTKVQT
+1713 PLTDFAARVLT
-1720 RAPVPTSDVGG
+1720 TTLDEGANRA
-1731 NRVQIGGINTTDA
+1731 QIGGINTTDS

-1757 NIYIQVNN
+1757 NIYIQVNGHI
-1765 YVMKPLEEYMLFTK
+1765 MKPLEEYMLFTK
-1779 SGADNITVIHPQGLR
+1779 SGADNITVINPQGVR
-1794 SAQCIAKFDISE
+1794 SAQCNAKFDVSE
-1806 QPSQEPMVNVS
+1806 QPTQEPMVNVS
-1817 LSTETWVEDPP
+1817 MIPEPWVEEPP
-1828 QRVLYVAKFG
+1828 QRVPYISKFV
-1838 YDVSEKEDSTQ
+1838 YDVDKKEDSTQ
-1849 VVFITLTS
+1849 VLFITLTS
-1857 LFVIIIICCL
+1857 VFVIIVVCCL
-1867 IEVYRSHRAYK
+1867 LEVYRSHLAYK
-1878 KRIERQ
+1878 KRIERE

-1903 ALTGTQPYG
+1903 AVKGPSSTGHTGIKAGHNSSSLPAYS
-1912 YKMLPQDE
+1912 YKALPQEDS
-1920 KKPGNGATLVGILKN
+1920 KKPGNGAPLVGILKN
-1935 GNAAAVAAT
+1935 GNVTPPATSAPGTPIAAT
-1944 STAAAATPA
+1944 
-1953 KENGS
+1953 
-1958 TKKNGDIPLGHIDT
+1958 KNGDIAT
-1972 RIDEEDED
+1972 RIEEEQEDEEEEAN
-1980 DDDDDDGDLSSTDVT
+1980 GQPTEQQQQQEEEEETAKPLQQQQLLNLKEEEPATNAAESTDNPLQNGQPDVADT
-1995 KVEMDKTLDEAL
+1995 TTTTTTTTTAATPTTTTTTTTLPQPHKGNSSRELPFDVNSV
-2007 NAAQHEEQ
+2007 NAAAT
-2015 VEQKEIS
+2015 S
-2022 ADAQKDTQQTKEHE
+2022 A
-2036 AVDTIAKEGNADANK
+2036 
-2051 SSNEKPSESG
+2051 NEKAPITFSEF
-2061 GDNVENKATDESIKS
+2061 TM
-2076 ADKENLKTTPTATPP
+2076 
-2091 TRNNDGLATQANT
+2091 R
-2104 APLSTVPQNPE
+2104 
-2115 KETQTPA
+2115 
-2122 QIDGDSVDGPQQHQQ
+2122 
-2137 TATAPATTN
+2137 
-2146 GHGTLPNE
+2146 
-2154 IRSDAPEDSDS
+2154 
-2165 IPSISSPE
+2165 
-2173 ATPSKQ
+2173 
-2179 LPYERAQS
+2179 RAQRH
-2187 TPPFVVKS
+2187 PP
-2195 PKPKRRLLPTVN
+2195 
-2207 FRLPKDLNKQNGET
+2207 
-2221 PTNQP
+2221 
-2226 PTTSVDSSDGDEEA
+2226 
-2240 SPMLPPTSTTTPNDA
+2240 PPTSL
-2255 APPSTE
+2255 PPIYLE
-2261 PHVGIEVPSA
+2261 NA
-2271 PPEIDNV
+2271 
-2278 PVIPFR
+2278 
-2284 TKSNPRLQVKPAYI
+2284 LQQ
-2298 DDAHRQF
+2298 RQF
-2305 WNPISYLGG
+2305 ANPISYLGG
-2314 PHLLPRDRNSITSVL
+2314 PRLQPRSNRNSLDSIL

>member
-1 MRSHTVTARRHHHCL
+1 MPCMLPKTRRTKWL
-16 FLLLLLTQAFLFT
+16 QLFT
-29 TALPASSNTLA
+29 TISVLLISLHPHRTLAIPAATNSLLLNSPASQNSNNNPLVLL
-40 SQSGSISS
+40 SS
-48 SSNNNNNN
+48 SSSGVGGSGNINNLNMNMNNNPNNNNNHNTNNINILNSNNNNNDNINGNIGNVLNVNNQGAINSNPLAN
-56 NNNVSGIN
+56 NNGMANANVATGDINMTGGNGNLPVILVNSGTGGVDVMN
-64 AGSNSNSNSNNN
+64 ATGLGMAVGGGMVVNGVVPGGS
-76 YNNAIGNPNT
+76 IGNIV
-86 SLNSGNNAL
+86 AL
-95 NNVNVSSNSVSS
+95 
-107 SSGGVGINSGSNN
+107 
-120 IDLLNI
+120 
-126 GGSNAGGVSV
+126 
-136 AGSSANSSNIIVLPR
+136 PK
-151 EKLYEKCT
+151 EKIYEKCT
-159 GPGDPGPCKQYIYKW
+159 GPADPGSCKQYTFKW
-174 RYEPLSNEC
+174 RYESTTNEC
-183 TTFIWGGCDGNSQNR
+183 TSFIWGGCEGNAQNR
-198 FNTEAECLYHC
+198 FNSEAECLFHC
-209 IGGPHT
+209 IGAPHT
-215 LPPFLR
+215 LPPFLQ
-221 STTSEPSTTE
+221 TTTREPSTTE
-231 SAVQLSANTVG
+231 SSLIPPSYTLSPAF
-242 PLYGGDSS
+242 GDSDTS
-250 DSNPMPFEQ
+250 PVPFEQ
-259 RGPELTFAETGKEK
+259 RGPELTFAETGQEK
-273 TFVFAK
+273 TFVFAE
-279 NNTFIQMDGDIIQT
+279 NNTFIQIDGDIIQT

-324 RINLDPYALYVIV
+324 RINLNPYALYVIV

-384 DRSQEEVYL
+384 DNNQEEVYL

-436 IRNVVLSSGKAA
+436 IRNVTLSSGKAA
-448 SDLLPIAPL
+448 SDLLPISPL

-467 GCSDKCHSRHNLCFV
+467 GCPDKCHSRHNLCFV

-488 HYYDISCDCFGSHY
+488 HYYGISCDCFGSHY

-514 MTLRGSSYVSY
+514 ITLRGSSYVSY
-525 RIYDWKDRVHSSNTR
+525 RIYDWKDRVHSSTTR

-568 ASIKNQSIH
+568 ASIKNQSIY

-583 DNVMST
+583 DNPMST
-589 VLTDELTRSNWHNL
+589 VLTDELTRNNWHNL
-603 TIQHEQRTVR
+603 TISHEQRTVR

-624 IPATSS
+624 IPSTVS

-651 GLQSQNNFV
+651 GLASHNNFV
-660 GSLKYVYYNDVS
+660 GSLKNVYYNDVS
-672 ILYELHKS
+672 ILYELHRG

-691 AEFQENEV
+691 AEFQENDV

-731 SRTAAVLAYSDVTTT
+731 SRTSAILAYSDVTTQD
-746 SGNGFWEIRLS
+746 GNGFWEIRLAA
-757 SDKLSFDLVPDLGSN
+757 DKLCFDLVPNVQNNVTLPI
-772 LTHSTVIKIN
+772 VVKIN

-787 HSVELDYKAGEIT
+787 HSVELDYRDGEIK
-800 FTVDYHLRQSQM
+800 FTVDYHHQRTEM
-812 FGLTF
+812 YGLTF

-860 VVGEVALDNCNYID
+860 VVGEVALDNCQYID

-973 SSSDNDFKFNI
+973 SSRDSDFSFNI
-984 RYREFSPD
+984 RYREFSPE

-1007 IKYDCYKAP
+1007 IKYDCYKAQ

-1023 WFTSSSKNLTVDFLG
+1023 WFTSSAKNHTVDFLG
-1038 NAKRGACPCSI
+1038 NVKRGACPCSV

-1075 YNEPYS
+1075 YREPHS
-1081 LGITD
+1081 LGITH

-1094 LEEDSQG
+1094 LDDEAQG

-1109 CVETNTQKYVVTFTT
+1109 CVETNTQRYVVTFTT

-1156 PIRPNHPSFMV
+1156 AIRPYHPSFMV

-1221 YQMVDLLAEEEF
+1221 YQMVDLLPEEEF

-1288 DCKPSCVPSP
+1288 DCKPSCVPNP
-1298 CKNGAQCKELWSTFQ
+1298 CKNGAECKELWSTFQ
-1313 CVCSNPWAHIG
+1313 CVCNNTWAHIG

-1335 LTFITRESF
+1335 LTFINRESF
-1344 LMRNYISTP
+1344 LMRNYLS
-1353 AATPPFLPA
+1353 ATAQPGDVQVGFVD
-1362 AYSIYGINEERDI
+1362 EEREML
-1375 IKDIL
+1375 KGVL
-1380 TEDIL
+1380 NKDIL
-1385 INLRTYDANALVFY
+1385 INLRTYDTNSMVLY
-1399 ANDHYNNFVHLYISA
+1399 ANDHYNNFVHLYITG

-1434 DETVSS
+1434 DDSVST
-1440 LNSIQVAIEREEQ
+1440 LKSIQVAIVRQPEHTE
-1453 RTTMHVNEQSVSVER
+1453 MHVNGKSVIIEKSTQ
-1468 GMMLLDEYS
+1468 LLDEYS
-1477 NKPWINP
+1477 NKPWKNP
-1484 EKEVLS
+1484 EMEVLS
-1490 PHRPPAPPTEYFQF
+1490 PHRPPAPPTEYFQL
-1504 NIGGYDPANLLRPNT
+1504 NIGGYDPLNLLRTNLDAPT
-1519 DSTALQGYIGCVR
+1519 LQGYIGCVR
-1532 GLKIGTNL
+1532 GLKIGAYL
-1540 IDLADINERN
+1540 VDLADINERN
-1550 ISPTLGGVLPN
+1550 IAPTTDGVLPN

-1567 AEPCKNGGICKEN
+1567 AEPCKNGGICREN
-1580 FAKQESTCDCEHTS
+1580 FAKQESKCDCEHTS

-1603 KGADFSGESTLLRKF
+1603 KGADFSGESTLQRKF
-1618 ELTGKVDYVRL
+1618 ELNGKVDYVRL
-1629 QLAFSSFDL
+1629 QLAFSSLDL

-1645 LLLQPTG
+1645 LLLQTAA
-1652 DRSYYLMVAI
+1652 DRSYYLMIAI
-1662 NADGHLLFEE
+1662 TADGYLLFEE

-1679 GAHIDRSFLNNARH
+1679 GARIDRNFLNNARH
-1693 SIYYIRNG
+1693 SIYYQRNQ
-1701 SDATLYIDRDKV
+1701 SEATLYIDR
-1713 ELTKVQT
+1713 E
-1720 RAPVPTSDVGG
+1720 PVPLAPISARALTPSADMGA
-1731 NRVQIGGINTTDA
+1731 NRVQIGGINTTDT

-1757 NIYIQVNN
+1757 NIYIQVNK
-1765 YVMKPLEEYMLFTK
+1765 YIMKPLEEYMLFTK
-1779 SGADNITVIHPQGLR
+1779 SGADNITVINPQGVR
-1794 SAQCIAKFDISE
+1794 SAQCVAKFDISE

-1817 LSTETWVEDPP
+1817 MSADNWVEEPP
-1828 QRVLYVAKFG
+1828 QRVPYVAKYV
-1838 YDVSEKEDSTQ
+1838 YDVSTKEDSTQ

-1857 LFVIIIICCL
+1857 LFVIIVICCL
-1867 IEVYRSHRAYK
+1867 IEVYRSHLAYK
-1878 KRIERQ
+1878 RRIERE

-1903 ALTGTQPYG
+1903 GVGGQPYV
-1912 YKMLPQDE
+1912 YKALPVDD
-1920 KKPGNGATLVGILKN
+1920 KKPGNGAPLVGILKN
-1935 GNAAAVAAT
+1935 G
-1944 STAAAATPA
+1944 SI
-1953 KENGS
+1953 KR
-1958 TKKNGDIPLGHIDT
+1958 NGDLALPQLET
-1972 RIDEEDED
+1972 RIVEEDE
-1980 DDDDDDGDLSSTDVT
+1980 
-1995 KVEMDKTLDEAL
+1995 EEA
-2007 NAAQHEEQ
+2007 
-2015 VEQKEIS
+2015 
-2022 ADAQKDTQQTKEHE
+2022 E
-2036 AVDTIAKEGNADANK
+2036 AEAE
-2051 SSNEKPSESG
+2051 
-2061 GDNVENKATDESIKS
+2061 
-2076 ADKENLKTTPTATPP
+2076 ADKEQEKQETKIEINENTNTKENNEEDKKATADGPSGSPQASNQPTVTTKDVGNNEKQKETEKAEDLPKSTTPTTTSSTPTTTSSQPEDKLDNKSTTKDADNNKPANESPTSPDRTTSQSTTPAEPLPENGLKTSSSSTTLDQSTNKTPP
-2091 TRNNDGLATQANT
+2091 NT
-2104 APLSTVPQNPE
+2104 DRVNRKA
-2115 KETQTPA
+2115 
-2122 QIDGDSVDGPQQHQQ
+2122 SVKRQVSWGP
-2137 TATAPATTN
+2137 
-2146 GHGTLPNE
+2146 
-2154 IRSDAPEDSDS
+2154 
-2165 IPSISSPE
+2165 
-2173 ATPSKQ
+2173 
-2179 LPYERAQS
+2179 
-2187 TPPFVVKS
+2187 
-2195 PKPKRRLLPTVN
+2195 PTVAEADAGTVKVKKISK
-2207 FRLPKDLNKQNGET
+2207 PNGYYNAT
-2221 PTNQP
+2221 GAHVKTN
-2226 PTTSVDSSDGDEEA
+2226 
-2240 SPMLPPTSTTTPNDA
+2240 
-2255 APPSTE
+2255 
-2261 PHVGIEVPSA
+2261 
-2271 PPEIDNV
+2271 
-2278 PVIPFR
+2278 
-2284 TKSNPRLQVKPAYI
+2284 
-2298 DDAHRQF
+2298 
-2305 WNPISYLGG
+2305 
-2314 PHLLPRDRNSITSVL
+2314 
-2329 SLD
+2329 

>member
-1 MRSHTVTARRHHHCL
+1 MTFAHLLVVLLPLVSSAAGLNLPNLTSADVATAGGSNMPV
-16 FLLLLLTQAFLFT
+16 LLGANPNGMGGNNITLSGVAG
-29 TALPASSNTLA
+29 LPGGSPGGQILPSDSGGGISPGGSPVGGGGSSGGG
-40 SQSGSISS
+40 SGGGGSS
-48 SSNNNNNN
+48 S
-56 NNNVSGIN
+56 
-64 AGSNSNSNSNNN
+64 
-76 YNNAIGNPNT
+76 AI
-86 SLNSGNNAL
+86 SGNN
-95 NNVNVSSNSVSS
+95 
-107 SSGGVGINSGSNN
+107 
-120 IDLLNI
+120 
-126 GGSNAGGVSV
+126 
-136 AGSSANSSNIIVLPR
+136 SAMIQAP
-151 EKLYEKCT
+151 KDKQYDKCT

-174 RYEPLSNEC
+174 RYEPATNEC
-183 TTFIWGGCDGNSQNR
+183 TNFIWGGCEGNPQNR
-198 FNTEAECLYHC
+198 FSTEAECLFHC

-215 LPPFLR
+215 LPPFLQ
-221 STTSEPSTTE
+221 STTREPSTTE
-231 SAVQLSANTVG
+231 SSMLLGSPYTQSPAQAADG
-242 PLYGGDSS
+242 MGGAEGGDGTT
-250 DSNPMPFEQ
+250 PVPIEQ
-259 RGPELTFAETGKEK
+259 RGPELTFAETGQGK

-324 RINLDPYALYVIV
+324 RIILDPYALYVIV

-356 VGEGLNRDE
+356 VGESLNRDE

-384 DRSQEEVYL
+384 DNSQEEVYL
-393 KGLNHDTNY
+393 KGLNHEYNY

-419 EEKLHGVKYIIE
+419 EEKLHGVKYITE

-467 GCSDKCHSRHNLCFV
+467 GCSDMCDSRHNLCFV

-488 HYYDISCDCFGSHY
+488 HYGGISCDCFGTHY

-514 MTLRGSSYVSY
+514 ITLRGASYVSY
-525 RIYDWKDRVHSSNTR
+525 RIYDWKDRVHSSTMR
-540 ISLMFRTQFDDS
+540 ISLIFRTNFDDS

-568 ASIKNQSIH
+568 AAIKNQSIH

-589 VLTDELTRSNWHNL
+589 ILTDDLTRGYWHNL
-603 TIQHEQRTVR
+603 TILHEQRTVS
-613 IILDQQMKILE
+613 IILDQQQKVLE
-624 IPATSS
+624 LPATAS

-643 GPDLHKKK
+643 GPELHKKK
-651 GLQSQNNFV
+651 GLASHNNFV
-660 GSLKYVYYNDVS
+660 GSLKYVYYNDIS
-672 ILYELHKS
+672 ILYELQRG

-691 AEFQENEV
+691 AEFVENEV

-731 SRTAAVLAYSDVTTT
+731 SRPGAVLAYSDVTT
-746 SGNGFWEIRLS
+746 SAGNGFWEIRLT
-757 SDKLSFDLVPDLGSN
+757 SDKLSFDLVPDVN
-772 LTHSTVIKIN
+772 NNVTHSTTIKIN

-787 HSVELDYKAGEIT
+787 HSVELDYKLGEIR
-800 FTVDYHLRQSQM
+800 FTVDYRHTLSQM
-812 FGLTF
+812 YGLTF

-826 SSLKSAASGL
+826 SSLKSAAMGL

-922 LLGYTKSDVYLIDI
+922 LLGFTKSDVYLIDI

-973 SSSDNDFKFNI
+973 SARESDFSFNI
-984 RYREFSPD
+984 RYREFSPH

-1007 IKYDCYKAP
+1007 IKYDCYRAQ

-1023 WFTSSSKNLTVDFLG
+1023 WFTSSAKNLTVDFLG
-1038 NAKRGACPCSI
+1038 NVKRGACPCSV

-1060 NCDVKENKWYSDEGY
+1060 NCDVKENKWNSDEGY
-1075 YNEPYS
+1075 YQDPHS
-1081 LGITD
+1081 LGITN

-1094 LEEDSQG
+1094 LDDEAQG

-1156 PIRPNHPSFMV
+1156 PIRAHYPSFMV
-1167 ALTGDYQLTF
+1167 ALTGDDQLTF
-1177 NFTLSTGT
+1177 TFTLSTGT

-1191 NSHRKLNGGE
+1191 NSHRRLNGGE

-1221 YQMVDLLAEEEF
+1221 YQMLDLLPEEEF

-1238 SMYIGGATADLLKK
+1238 SMFIGGATFDLLKK

-1298 CKNGAQCKELWSTFQ
+1298 CRNGAQCKELWSSFK
-1313 CVCSNPWAHIG
+1313 CVCNNPWAHIG

-1335 LTFITRESF
+1335 LTFINRESF
-1344 LMRNYISTP
+1344 LMRNYLSV
-1353 AATPPFLPA
+1353 AATPAVLLHGTEGEREVLK
-1362 AYSIYGINEERDI
+1362 GILNQN
-1375 IKDIL
+1375 L
-1380 TEDIL
+1380 L
-1385 INLRTYDANALVFY
+1385 INLRTYDTNALVLY
-1399 ANDHYNNFVHLYISA
+1399 ANDHYNNFVHLYISL

-1429 NLTIV
+1429 NLTLP
-1434 DETVSS
+1434 DDT
-1440 LNSIQVAIEREEQ
+1440 LTTLKSIQVAIVRGEQ
-1453 RTTMHVNEQSVSVER
+1453 ETRMHVNQKSVSIDR
-1468 GMMLLDEYS
+1468 GTLLLDEYA
-1477 NKPWINP
+1477 NKPWSNP

-1504 NIGGYDPANLLRPNT
+1504 HVGGYDPANLLRPNV
-1519 DSTALQGYIGCVR
+1519 DAPALDGYIGCVR
-1532 GLKIGTNL
+1532 GLKIGAQL
-1540 IDLADINERN
+1540 IDLAEINERN
-1550 ISPTLGGVLPN
+1550 IAPTQDGVLPN
-1561 CQIKCD
+1561 CQIICD
-1567 AEPCKNGGICKEN
+1567 AEPCKNGGTCHEH
-1580 FAKQESTCDCEHTS
+1580 FAEQYSTCECEHTS
-1594 FLGEFCMEE
+1594 FLGEFCSEE
-1603 KGADFSGESTLLRKF
+1603 KGADFSGESTLQRKF
-1618 ELTGKVDYVRL
+1618 ELGTGTGRVDYVRL

-1638 RRANRVM
+1638 RRANRIM
-1645 LLLQPTG
+1645 LLMQT
-1652 DRSYYLMVAI
+1652 DAERSYYLLLAI
-1662 NADGHLLFEE
+1662 TSDGYLQLEE
-1672 DREGPAV
+1672 DLDNGQTI
-1679 GAHIDRSFLNNARH
+1679 GARIDRNFLNSARH
-1693 SIYYIRNG
+1693 SVYYVRNG
-1701 SDATLYIDRDKV
+1701 TQASLFIDR
-1713 ELTKVQT
+1713 EQ
-1720 RAPVPTSDVGG
+1720 VPLSDFAARVLANGG
-1731 NRVQIGGINTTDA
+1731 DAGSNRVQIGGINSTDS

-1757 NIYIQVNN
+1757 NIYIQVNGH
-1765 YVMKPLEEYMLFTK
+1765 VMKPLEEYMLFTK
-1779 SGADNITVIHPQGLR
+1779 NGADNITVINPQGVR
-1794 SAQCIAKFDISE
+1794 SAQCNAKFDVSE
-1806 QPSQEPMVNVS
+1806 QPTQEPMVNVS
-1817 LSTETWVEDPP
+1817 MIPEPWVEEPP
-1828 QRVLYVAKFG
+1828 ARVPYVPRFV
-1838 YDVSEKEDSTQ
+1838 YDENKKEDSTQ
-1849 VVFITLTS
+1849 VVFLTLTS
-1857 LFVIIIICCL
+1857 VFVIIVICCL
-1867 IEVYRSHRAYK
+1867 LEVYRSHLAYK
-1878 KRIERQ
+1878 KRIERE

-1903 ALTGTQPYG
+1903 GVKAGRLAGVTAGSGNGLPPYS
-1912 YKMLPQDE
+1912 YKVLPQED
-1920 KKPGNGATLVGILKN
+1920 KKPGNGAPLVGILKN
-1935 GNAAAVAAT
+1935 G
-1944 STAAAATPA
+1944 SATPSQPGTPTA
-1953 KENGS
+1953 LS
-1958 TKKNGDIPLGHIDT
+1958 KNGDIAT
-1972 RIDEEDED
+1972 RIEEEQEEEEDVEVIVEPASEKITEKED
-1980 DDDDDDGDLSSTDVT
+1980 PPKEGPQREE
-1995 KVEMDKTLDEAL
+1995 K
-2007 NAAQHEEQ
+2007 AAESPEQ
-2015 VEQKEIS
+2015 PS
-2022 ADAQKDTQQTKEHE
+2022 ADTTDAS
-2036 AVDTIAKEGNADANK
+2036 AEGNAPKETEAKAEPVATQNGQ
-2051 SSNEKPSESG
+2051 SSPSEKTGEEVPSLPKAQHQ
-2061 GDNVENKATDESIKS
+2061 ENQEQQQPQRHKSRHKAPDDTEDPQQPEQEQEQKPEQPFDVATNARTGS
-2076 ADKENLKTTPTATPP
+2076 TQTPP
-2091 TRNNDGLATQANT
+2091 TNQTSPSDEK
-2104 APLSTVPQNPE
+2104 PPPVVVPRR
-2115 KETQTPA
+2115 
-2122 QIDGDSVDGPQQHQQ
+2122 H
-2137 TATAPATTN
+2137 
-2146 GHGTLPNE
+2146 
-2154 IRSDAPEDSDS
+2154 R
-2165 IPSISSPE
+2165 
-2173 ATPSKQ
+2173 
-2179 LPYERAQS
+2179 
-2187 TPPFVVKS
+2187 
-2195 PKPKRRLLPTVN
+2195 PKPAPCAPVFL
-2207 FRLPKDLNKQNGET
+2207 
-2221 PTNQP
+2221 
-2226 PTTSVDSSDGDEEA
+2226 DSS
-2240 SPMLPPTSTTTPNDA
+2240 L
-2255 APPSTE
+2255 
-2261 PHVGIEVPSA
+2261 
-2271 PPEIDNV
+2271 
-2278 PVIPFR
+2278 
-2284 TKSNPRLQVKPAYI
+2284 LQ
-2298 DDAHRQF
+2298 RQF
-2305 WNPISYLGG
+2305 ANPISYLGG
-2314 PHLLPRDRNSITSVL
+2314 PRLQPRSNRTSIDSIL

>member
-1 MRSHTVTARRHHHCL
+1 MHHCMVSKTKRTPLAIKCHRHRHHHRYSIAILWILCSIGIHHIIQAVPAATNSL
-16 FLLLLLTQAFLFT
+16 LLSSQVNQNLNNNPSGNSNPLLLLANNGNNNL
-29 TALPASSNTLA
+29 NMN
-40 SQSGSISS
+40 
-48 SSNNNNNN
+48 SNNNNINNPNVNSNNHNIISNSNN
-56 NNNVSGIN
+56 NNINNNNLNVI
-64 AGSNSNSNSNNN
+64 NSNSNSNNN
-76 YNNAIGNPNT
+76 LNIVNNDNVNGNIGNVLNVNNQNPIN
-86 SLNSGNNAL
+86 SNSMGNSGGLANPNGVSDLATGNGNL
-95 NNVNVSSNSVSS
+95 PAILVNSGAGNVVDLMNVTGP
-107 SSGGVGINSGSNN
+107 GGVVVNGIPGSG
-120 IDLLNI
+120 NI
-126 GGSNAGGVSV
+126 GNIV
-136 AGSSANSSNIIVLPR
+136 AIPK
-151 EKLYEKCT
+151 EKIYEKCT
-159 GPGDPGPCKQYIYKW
+159 GPADPGPCKQYTYKW
-174 RYEPLSNEC
+174 RYESTTNEC
-183 TTFIWGGCDGNSQNR
+183 TSFIWGGCEGNSQNR
-198 FNTEAECLYHC
+198 FNSEAECLFHC
-209 IGGPHT
+209 IGAPHT
-215 LPPFLR
+215 LPPFLQ
-221 STTSEPSTTE
+221 TTTREPSTTE
-231 SAVQLSANTVG
+231 SSVAQPSYTLSPA
-242 PLYGGDSS
+242 YGDSETS
-250 DSNPMPFEQ
+250 PVPFEQ
-259 RGPELTFAETGKEK
+259 RGPELTFAETGQEK
-273 TFVFAK
+273 TFVFAE
-279 NNTFIQMDGDIIQT
+279 NNTFIQIDGDIIQT

-324 RINLDPYALYVIV
+324 RINLNPYALYVIV

-384 DRSQEEVYL
+384 DNNQEEVYL

-436 IRNVVLSSGKAA
+436 IRNVTLSSGKAA
-448 SDLLPIAPL
+448 SDLLPISPL

-467 GCSDKCHSRHNLCFV
+467 GCADKCHSRHNLCFV

-514 MTLRGSSYVSY
+514 ITLRGSSYVSY
-525 RIYDWKDRVHSSNTR
+525 RIYDWKDRVHSSTTR

-568 ASIKNQSIH
+568 AAIKNQSIY

-589 VLTDELTRSNWHNL
+589 ILTDELTRNYWHNL
-603 TIQHEQRTVR
+603 TIYHEQRTVR
-613 IILDQQMKILE
+613 IILDDQMKILE
-624 IPATSS
+624 VPATVSR
-630 GNLLFDPEIYFGG
+630 NLLFDPEIYFGG

-651 GLQSQNNFV
+651 GLASHNNFV
-660 GSLKYVYYNDVS
+660 GSLKNVYYNDVS
-672 ILYELHKS
+672 ILYELHRG

-731 SRTAAVLAYSDVTTT
+731 SRTAAILAYSDVTTKD
-746 SGNGFWEIRLS
+746 GNGYWEIRLAA
-757 SDKLSFDLVPDLGSN
+757 DKLSFDLVPDALN
-772 LTHSTVIKIN
+772 NVTIPTVVKIS

-787 HSVELDYKAGEIT
+787 HSVELDYRDGEIR
-800 FTVDYHLRQSQM
+800 FSVDYQHHRTQM
-812 FGLTF
+812 YGLTF

-826 SSLKSAASGL
+826 SSLKAATSGL

-860 VVGEVALDNCNYID
+860 MVGEVALDNCQYID

-884 GGKCFVKDDRVT
+884 GGKCFVKDDQVS
-896 CDCKHTGYIGK
+896 CDCNHTGYIGK
-907 NCHFT
+907 NCHFAQ
-912 KYRKTCEELA
+912 YRKTCEELA
-922 LLGYTKSDVYLIDI
+922 LLGFTKSEVYLIDI

-945 HVKCDFQSLENATKT
+945 SVKCDFQTLENATKT

-973 SSSDNDFKFNI
+973 SSRDSDFSFNI
-984 RYREFSPD
+984 RYRAFSPE

-1007 IKYDCYKAP
+1007 IKYDCYKAQ

-1023 WFTSSSKNLTVDFLG
+1023 WFTSSAKNYTVDFLG
-1038 NAKRGACPCSI
+1038 NVKRGACPCSV

-1075 YNEPYS
+1075 YTEPHS
-1081 LGITD
+1081 LGITH

-1094 LEEDSQG
+1094 LDEEAQG

-1109 CVETNTQKYVVTFTT
+1109 CVETNTQRYVVTFTT

-1156 PIRPNHPSFMV
+1156 PIRPYYPSFMV

-1210 QYHVRFMINTD
+1210 EYHVRFMINTD
-1221 YQMVDLLAEEEF
+1221 YQMVDLLPEEEF

-1252 LSVKAGL
+1252 QSVKAGL

-1298 CKNGAQCKELWSTFQ
+1298 CKNGAECKELWSAFK
-1313 CVCSNPWAHIG
+1313 CVCKNSWAHIG
-1324 EFCETNINEKA
+1324 EFCEININEKA
-1335 LTFITRESF
+1335 LTFINRESF
-1344 LMRNYISTP
+1344 LMRNYLS
-1353 AATPPFLPA
+1353 ATAQPSDIVTVFD
-1362 AYSIYGINEERDI
+1362 EEREML
-1375 IKDIL
+1375 KGIL
-1380 TEDIL
+1380 NKDIL
-1385 INLRTYDANALVFY
+1385 INLRTYDTTSMVLY
-1399 ANDHYNNFVHLYISA
+1399 ANDHYNNFVHLYIND

-1429 NLTIV
+1429 NLTVV
-1434 DETVSS
+1434 DESVSS
-1440 LNSIQVAIEREEQ
+1440 LKSIQVAIVREEEH
-1453 RTTMHVNEQSVSVER
+1453 THMHVNGNSVTIER
-1468 GMMLLDEYS
+1468 GTQLLDEYS
-1477 NKPWINP
+1477 NKPWQNP

-1490 PHRPPAPPTEYFQF
+1490 PHRPPAPPTEYFQL
-1504 NIGGYDPANLLRPNT
+1504 NIGGYDPANLLRTNLDAP
-1519 DSTALQGYIGCVR
+1519 LQQGFIGCVR
-1532 GLKIGTNL
+1532 GLKIGAYL
-1540 IDLADINERN
+1540 VDLAEINERN
-1550 ISPTLGGVLPN
+1550 IAPITDGVLPS

-1567 AEPCKNGGICKEN
+1567 AEPCKNGGICQEN
-1580 FAKQESTCDCEHTS
+1580 FAKQESKCDCEHTS

-1603 KGADFSGESTLLRKF
+1603 KGADFSGESTLQRKF
-1618 ELTGKVDYVRL
+1618 ELIGKVDYVRL
-1629 QLAFSSFDL
+1629 QLAFSSSDL

-1645 LLLQPTG
+1645 LLLQTAA

-1662 NADGHLLFEE
+1662 TADGYLLFEE

-1679 GAHIDRSFLNNARH
+1679 GARIVRNFLNNARH
-1693 SIYYIRNG
+1693 SIYYQRNHTE
-1701 SDATLYIDRDKV
+1701 ATLHIDR
-1713 ELTKVQT
+1713 EPIPLAPISARALTPS
-1720 RAPVPTSDVGG
+1720 ADMGA
-1731 NRVQIGGINTTDA
+1731 NRVQIGGINTTDT

-1779 SGADNITVIHPQGLR
+1779 SGADNITVINPQGVR
-1794 SAQCIAKFDISE
+1794 SAQCVAKFDITE
-1806 QPSQEPMVNVS
+1806 QPSQEPMVNIS
-1817 LSTETWVEDPP
+1817 MKAENWVDDPP
-1828 QRVLYVAKFG
+1828 QRIPYVAKYV
-1838 YDVSEKEDSTQ
+1838 YDVSTKEDSTQ

-1857 LFVIIIICCL
+1857 LFVIIVICCL
-1867 IEVYRSHRAYK
+1867 IEVYRSHLAYK
-1878 KRIERQ
+1878 RRIERE
-1884 TDEDIIWSKEQA
+1884 TDEDIIWSKERA

-1903 ALTGTQPYG
+1903 GVGGQPYV
-1912 YKMLPQDE
+1912 YKALPLEE
-1920 KKPGNGATLVGILKN
+1920 KKSGNGAPLVGILKN
-1935 GNAAAVAAT
+1935 G
-1944 STAAAATPA
+1944 SI
-1953 KENGS
+1953 KR
-1958 TKKNGDIPLGHIDT
+1958 NGDLPSTHVDTPLNEE
-1972 RIDEEDED
+1972 DEEDSTSDKQGHQD
-1980 DDDDDDGDLSSTDVT
+1980 DNKKATIETNNITKSNENTEEMKQSSSSTSHTTETPNEIT
-1995 KVEMDKTLDEAL
+1995 KDLDNNLTPSSSIQSEDLPNSTSPGNATAL
-2007 NAAQHEEQ
+2007 PLTPGEGEKLIPTKNGEVNNE
-2015 VEQKEIS
+2015 KPTTSS
-2022 ADAQKDTQQTKEHE
+2022 ALASPGTPTTQQTEETPAHSK
-2036 AVDTIAKEGNADANK
+2036 DIAQENGLKTSISTSTLDQSTNKTPPNADRGDR
-2051 SSNEKPSESG
+2051 KPSVKRQVSWG
-2061 GDNVENKATDESIKS
+2061 
-2076 ADKENLKTTPTATPP
+2076 PP
-2091 TRNNDGLATQANT
+2091 TVAETDAGTVKVKKIISKPNGYYNATGAH
-2104 APLSTVPQNPE
+2104 V
-2115 KETQTPA
+2115 K
-2122 QIDGDSVDGPQQHQQ
+2122 
-2137 TATAPATTN
+2137 TN
-2146 GHGTLPNE
+2146 
-2154 IRSDAPEDSDS
+2154 
-2165 IPSISSPE
+2165 
-2173 ATPSKQ
+2173 
-2179 LPYERAQS
+2179 
-2187 TPPFVVKS
+2187 
-2195 PKPKRRLLPTVN
+2195 
-2207 FRLPKDLNKQNGET
+2207 
-2221 PTNQP
+2221 
-2226 PTTSVDSSDGDEEA
+2226 
-2240 SPMLPPTSTTTPNDA
+2240 
-2255 APPSTE
+2255 
-2261 PHVGIEVPSA
+2261 
-2271 PPEIDNV
+2271 
-2278 PVIPFR
+2278 
-2284 TKSNPRLQVKPAYI
+2284 
-2298 DDAHRQF
+2298 
-2305 WNPISYLGG
+2305 
-2314 PHLLPRDRNSITSVL
+2314 
-2329 SLD
+2329 

>member
-1 MRSHTVTARRHHHCL
+1 MSKNVVL
-16 FLLLLLTQAFLFT
+16 FVLLPLLLSLCPTM
-29 TALPASSNTLA
+29 ALSLPNGTVVASLGDGNVAGNVNQPALGVSLG
-40 SQSGSISS
+40 SGG
-48 SSNNNNNN
+48 NNN
-56 NNNVSGIN
+56 
-64 AGSNSNSNSNNN
+64 
-76 YNNAIGNPNT
+76 
-86 SLNSGNNAL
+86 
-95 NNVNVSSNSVSS
+95 SSSS
-107 SSGGVGINSGSNN
+107 SSGGGAGGGVNLSIGSAGSQSNSEPNGGIGGNSLGINAAGSNSV
-120 IDLLNI
+120 
-126 GGSNAGGVSV
+126 GSGNNN
-136 AGSSANSSNIIVLPR
+136 SALMQPAK
-151 EKLYEKCT
+151 EKQYDKCT

-174 RYEPLSNEC
+174 RFEPTTSEC
-183 TTFIWGGCDGNSQNR
+183 TTFIWGGCDGNPQNR
-198 FNTEAECLYHC
+198 FSTESECLFHC

-215 LPPFLR
+215 LPPFLQ
-221 STTSEPSTTE
+221 STTREPSTTE
-231 SAVQLSANTVG
+231 SSLAIYTQSPAQSPVG
-242 PLYGGDSS
+242 YGGNSGGGGGGGVVGTT
-250 DSNPMPFEQ
+250 PVPIEQ
-259 RGPELTFAETGKEK
+259 RGPELTFAETGQGK
-273 TFVFAK
+273 TFMFAK

-324 RINLDPYALYVIV
+324 RIILDPYALYVIV

-356 VGEGLNRDE
+356 VGESLNRDE

-384 DRSQEEVYL
+384 DNSQEEVYL
-393 KGLNHDTNY
+393 KGLNHEYNY

-419 EEKLHGVKYIIE
+419 EEKLHGVKYITE

-467 GCSDKCHSRHNLCFV
+467 GCSDMCDSRHNLCFV
-482 GSRCIN
+482 GSHCIN
-488 HYYDISCDCFGSHY
+488 HYSGISCDCFGTHY

-514 MTLRGSSYVSY
+514 ITLRGASYVSY
-525 RIYDWKDRVHSSNTR
+525 RIYDWKDRVHSSTIR
-540 ISLMFRTQFDDS
+540 ISLMFRTNFDDS

-568 ASIKNQSIH
+568 AAIRNQSIY

-589 VLTDELTRSNWHNL
+589 VLRDDLTRGYWHNL
-603 TIQHEQRTVR
+603 TILHEHRTLR
-613 IILDQQMKILE
+613 IILDQQQKILE
-624 IPATSS
+624 LPATAS

-651 GLQSQNNFV
+651 GLISHNNFV
-660 GSLKYVYYNDVS
+660 GSLKYVYYNDIS
-672 ILYELHKS
+672 ILYELQRG

-691 AEFQENEV
+691 AEFHENEV

-716 INHAEEFNIKFDFRS
+716 INQAQEFNIKFDFRS
-731 SRTAAVLAYSDVTTT
+731 SRPGAVLAYSDVTT
-746 SGNGFWEIRLS
+746 SAGNGFWEIRLS
-757 SDKLSFDLVPDLGSN
+757 SDKLSFDLVPDVN
-772 LTHSTVIKIN
+772 NNVTHSTTIKIN

-787 HSVELDYKAGEIT
+787 HSVELDYKKGEIR
-800 FTVDYHLRQSQM
+800 FTVDYRHTLSQM

-826 SSLKSAASGL
+826 SSLKSAAMGL

-922 LLGYTKSDVYLIDI
+922 LLGFTKSDVYLIDI

-973 SSSDNDFKFNI
+973 SSRESDFSFTI
-984 RYREFSPD
+984 RYREFSPH

-1007 IKYDCYKAP
+1007 IKYDCYRAQ

-1023 WFTSSSKNLTVDFLG
+1023 WFTSSAKNLTVDFLG
-1038 NAKRGACPCSI
+1038 NVKRGACPCSV

-1060 NCDVKENKWYSDEGY
+1060 NCDVKENKWNSDEGY
-1075 YNEPYS
+1075 YQEPHS
-1081 LGITD
+1081 LGITN

-1094 LEEDSQG
+1094 LDDEAQG

-1156 PIRPNHPSFMV
+1156 PIRAHHPSFMV

-1191 NSHRKLNGGE
+1191 NSHRRLNGGE

-1221 YQMVDLLAEEEF
+1221 YQMLDLLPEEEF

-1238 SMYIGGATADLLKK
+1238 SMYIGGATFDLLKK

-1298 CKNGAQCKELWSTFQ
+1298 CRNGAQCKELWSSFK
-1313 CVCSNPWAHIG
+1313 CVCNNPWAHIG

-1335 LTFITRESF
+1335 LTFINRESF
-1344 LMRNYISTP
+1344 LMRNYFSVTATP
-1353 AATPPFLPA
+1353 AILLN
-1362 AYSIYGINEERDI
+1362 GIEGEREML
-1375 IKDIL
+1375 KGIL
-1380 TEDIL
+1380 SQNLL
-1385 INLRTYDANALVFY
+1385 INLRTYDTNALVLY
-1399 ANDHYNNFVHLYISA
+1399 ANDHYNNFIHLYISQA
-1414 GREIVFLYNYGDEIV
+1414 REIVFLYNYGDEIV
-1429 NLTIV
+1429 NLTLL
-1434 DETVSS
+1434 DET
-1440 LNSIQVAIEREEQ
+1440 LMANLKSIQVAIIREEQ
-1453 RTTMHVNEQSVSVER
+1453 ETRMHVNQRSVSIDR
-1468 GMMLLDEYS
+1468 GTLLLDEYA
-1477 NKPWINP
+1477 NRPWSNP

-1504 NIGGYDPANLLRPNT
+1504 HVGGYDPVNLLRPNV
-1519 DSTALQGYIGCVR
+1519 DAPSLEGYIGCIR
-1532 GLKIGTNL
+1532 GLKIGAQL
-1540 IDLADINERN
+1540 IDLAEINERN
-1550 ISPTLGGVLPN
+1550 IAPTQEGVLPN

-1567 AEPCKNGGICKEN
+1567 AEPCKNGGICQEH
-1580 FAKQESTCDCEHTS
+1580 FAEQMSTCDCEHTS
-1594 FLGEFCMEE
+1594 FLGEFCSVE
-1603 KGADFSGESTLLRKF
+1603 KGADFSGESTLQRKF
-1618 ELTGKVDYVRL
+1618 ELPSSGRVDYVRL

-1638 RRANRVM
+1638 RRANRIM
-1645 LLLQPTG
+1645 LLLQTAAE
-1652 DRSYYLMVAI
+1652 RSYYLLLAI
-1662 NADGHLLFEE
+1662 TSDGYLQFEE
-1672 DREGPAV
+1672 DRERGQTV
-1679 GAHIDRSFLNNARH
+1679 GARIDRNFLNSARH
-1693 SIYYIRNG
+1693 SVYYVRNG
-1701 SDATLYIDRDKV
+1701 TQAQLYIDREQV
-1713 ELTKVQT
+1713 PLTDFAARVLT
-1720 RAPVPTSDVGG
+1720 TTLDEGANRA
-1731 NRVQIGGINTTDA
+1731 QIGGINTTDS

-1757 NIYIQVNN
+1757 NIYIQVNGHI
-1765 YVMKPLEEYMLFTK
+1765 MKPLEEYMLFTK
-1779 SGADNITVIHPQGLR
+1779 SGADNITVINPQGVR
-1794 SAQCIAKFDISE
+1794 SAQCNAKFDVTE
-1806 QPSQEPMVNVS
+1806 QPTQEPMVNVS
-1817 LSTETWVEDPP
+1817 MIPEPWVEEPP
-1828 QRVLYVAKFG
+1828 QRVPYISKFV
-1838 YDVSEKEDSTQ
+1838 YDVDKKEDSTQ
-1849 VVFITLTS
+1849 MLFITLTS
-1857 LFVIIIICCL
+1857 VFVIIVICCML
-1867 IEVYRSHRAYK
+1867 EVYRSHLAYK
-1878 KRIERQ
+1878 KRIERE

-1903 ALTGTQPYG
+1903 GVKGTTTTTATGNSAGKP
-1912 YKMLPQDE
+1912 MLPAYSYKALPQED
-1920 KKPGNGATLVGILKN
+1920 KKPGNGAPLVGILKN
-1935 GNAAAVAAT
+1935 GNATTQTTTTTPSTPTAATKNGDIATRIEEELEDEEEHQEAKESLVAPPNEQLLNLSAVATPTDA
-1944 STAAAATPA
+1944 AAAAT
-1953 KENGS
+1953 NGASSATEATEPTS
-1958 TKKNGDIPLGHIDT
+1958 TSTSTSTEAAAGTVQVNGQP
-1972 RIDEEDED
+1972 
-1980 DDDDDDGDLSSTDVT
+1980 
-1995 KVEMDKTLDEAL
+1995 
-2007 NAAQHEEQ
+2007 
-2015 VEQKEIS
+2015 
-2022 ADAQKDTQQTKEHE
+2022 DA
-2036 AVDTIAKEGNADANK
+2036 AVDATTTIPPTQPQRGKSCHKAHDDTEYPFDVSAANADA
-2051 SSNEKPSESG
+2051 EA
-2061 GDNVENKATDESIKS
+2061 DATTAS
-2076 ADKENLKTTPTATPP
+2076 AVSTSTTTTTTATPP
-2091 TRNNDGLATQANT
+2091 TPGLALALRRFVRPPPPIYLEN
-2104 APLSTVPQNPE
+2104 AL
-2115 KETQTPA
+2115 
-2122 QIDGDSVDGPQQHQQ
+2122 QQ
-2137 TATAPATTN
+2137 
-2146 GHGTLPNE
+2146 
-2154 IRSDAPEDSDS
+2154 
-2165 IPSISSPE
+2165 
-2173 ATPSKQ
+2173 
-2179 LPYERAQS
+2179 
-2187 TPPFVVKS
+2187 
-2195 PKPKRRLLPTVN
+2195 
-2207 FRLPKDLNKQNGET
+2207 
-2221 PTNQP
+2221 
-2226 PTTSVDSSDGDEEA
+2226 
-2240 SPMLPPTSTTTPNDA
+2240 
-2255 APPSTE
+2255 
-2261 PHVGIEVPSA
+2261 
-2271 PPEIDNV
+2271 
-2278 PVIPFR
+2278 
-2284 TKSNPRLQVKPAYI
+2284 
-2298 DDAHRQF
+2298 RQF
-2305 WNPISYLGG
+2305 ANPISYLGG
-2314 PHLLPRDRNSITSVL
+2314 PRLQARSNRNSVDSIL

>member
-1 MRSHTVTARRHHHCL
+1 MLHVPLAG
-16 FLLLLLTQAFLFT
+16 LLLCLGQIAALSLPNGTILSGLGDGNA
-29 TALPASSNTLA
+29 AGSVNLPALGSGLGGLGGMNNGSGSLGGGNSGAANLPLGGTGGQSNNDLSGGNTL
-40 SQSGSISS
+40 GT
-48 SSNNNNNN
+48 
-56 NNNVSGIN
+56 GGG
-64 AGSNSNSNSNNN
+64 GSNSGASGGGGS
-76 YNNAIGNPNT
+76 GT
-86 SLNSGNNAL
+86 GNNSAL
-95 NNVNVSSNSVSS
+95 MQS
-107 SSGGVGINSGSNN
+107 
-120 IDLLNI
+120 
-126 GGSNAGGVSV
+126 
-136 AGSSANSSNIIVLPR
+136 PK
-151 EKLYEKCT
+151 EKQYEKCT

-174 RYEPLSNEC
+174 RYEPSTNEC
-183 TTFIWGGCDGNSQNR
+183 TTFIWGGCDGNPQNR
-198 FNTEAECLYHC
+198 FSTEAECLYHC
-209 IGGPHT
+209 IGGTHT
-215 LPPFLR
+215 LPPFLQ
-221 STTSEPSTTE
+221 STTREPSTTE
-231 SAVQLSANTVG
+231 SSLASYTPSPAQLPAG
-242 PLYGGDSS
+242 YGGMAGHGGGTT
-250 DSNPMPFEQ
+250 PVPIEQ
-259 RGPELTFAETGKEK
+259 RGPELTFAETGQDK

-356 VGEGLNRDE
+356 VGESLNRDE

-384 DRSQEEVYL
+384 DNSQEEVYL
-393 KGLNHDTNY
+393 KGLNHEYNY

-419 EEKLHGVKYIIE
+419 EEKLHGVKYITE

-448 SDLLPIAPL
+448 SDLLPIVPL

-467 GCSDKCHSRHNLCFV
+467 GCSDVCDSRHNLCFV

-488 HYYDISCDCFGSHY
+488 HYSGISCDCFGTHY

-507 DIYTATI
+507 DIFTATI
-514 MTLRGSSYVSY
+514 ITLRGASYVSY
-525 RIYDWKDRVHSSNTR
+525 RIYDWKDRVHSSTIR
-540 ISLMFRTQFDDS
+540 ISLMFRTNFDDS

-568 ASIKNQSIH
+568 AAIRNQSIY

-583 DNVMST
+583 DNVIST
-589 VLTDELTRSNWHNL
+589 TLTDDLTRGYWHNL
-603 TIQHEQRTVR
+603 TILHEQRSVR
-613 IILDQQMKILE
+613 IILDQQQKVLE
-624 IPATSS
+624 LPATAS

-643 GPDLHKKK
+643 GPELHKKK
-651 GLQSQNNFV
+651 GLLSHNNFV
-660 GSLKYVYYNDVS
+660 GSLKYVYYNDIS
-672 ILYELHKS
+672 ILYELQRG

-691 AEFQENEV
+691 AEFFENEV

-716 INHAEEFNIKFDFRS
+716 INHAQEFNIKFDFRS
-731 SRTAAVLAYSDVTTT
+731 SRPGAVLAYSDVTT
-746 SGNGFWEIRLS
+746 SAGNGFWEIRLS
-757 SDKLSFDLVPDLGSN
+757 SDKLSFDLVPDVN
-772 LTHSTVIKIN
+772 NNVTHSTTIKIN

-787 HSVELDYKAGEIT
+787 HSVELDYKEGEIR
-800 FTVDYHLRQSQM
+800 FTVDYRHTDSQM

-826 SSLKSAASGL
+826 SSLKSAALGL

-922 LLGYTKSDVYLIDI
+922 LLGFTKSDVYLIDI

-973 SSSDNDFKFNI
+973 SARESDFSFNI
-984 RYREFSPD
+984 RYREFSPH

-1007 IKYDCYKAP
+1007 IKYDCYRAQ
-1016 LELHSAT
+1016 LELHSST
-1023 WFTSSSKNLTVDFLG
+1023 WFTSSAKNLTVDFLG
-1038 NAKRGACPCSI
+1038 NVKRGACPCSV

-1060 NCDVKENKWYSDEGY
+1060 NCDVKENKWNSDEGY
-1075 YNEPYS
+1075 YQEPHS
-1081 LGITD
+1081 LGITN

-1094 LEEDSQG
+1094 LDDEAQG

-1156 PIRPNHPSFMV
+1156 PIRAHYPSFMV

-1191 NSHRKLNGGE
+1191 NSHRRLNGGE

-1221 YQMVDLLAEEEF
+1221 YQMLDLLPEEEF

-1238 SMYIGGATADLLKK
+1238 SMYIGGATFDLLKK

-1298 CKNGAQCKELWSTFQ
+1298 CRNGAQCKELWSSFK
-1313 CVCSNPWAHIG
+1313 CVCNNPWAHIG

-1335 LTFITRESF
+1335 LTFINRESF
-1344 LMRNYISTP
+1344 LMRNYLSV
-1353 AATPPFLPA
+1353 AATPAILLH
-1362 AYSIYGINEERDI
+1362 GIEGEREML
-1375 IKDIL
+1375 KGIL
-1380 TEDIL
+1380 SQNML
-1385 INLRTYDANALVFY
+1385 INLRTYDTNSLVLY
-1399 ANDHYNNFVHLYISA
+1399 ANDHYNNFVHLYISSA
-1414 GREIVFLYNYGDEIV
+1414 REIVFLYNYGDEIV
-1429 NLTIV
+1429 NLTLQ
-1434 DETVSS
+1434 DET
-1440 LNSIQVAIEREEQ
+1440 LMGNLKSIQVAIVRGEQ
-1453 RTTMHVNEQSVSVER
+1453 ETRMHVNQRSVSIDR
-1468 GMMLLDEYS
+1468 GTLLLDEYG
-1477 NKPWINP
+1477 NRPWSNP

-1504 NIGGYDPANLLRPNT
+1504 HVGGYDPANLLRPNV
-1519 DSTALQGYIGCVR
+1519 DAPALEGYIGCVR
-1532 GLKIGTNL
+1532 GLKIGAQL
-1540 IDLADINERN
+1540 IDLAEINERN
-1550 ISPTLGGVLPN
+1550 IAPTQEGVLPN

-1567 AEPCKNGGICKEN
+1567 AEPCKNGGICKEH
-1580 FAKQESTCDCEHTS
+1580 FAEQLSTCDCEHTS
-1594 FLGEFCMEE
+1594 FLGEFCSVE
-1603 KGADFSGESTLLRKF
+1603 KGADFSGESTLQRKF
-1618 ELTGKVDYVRL
+1618 ELPASGSVDYVRL

-1638 RRANRVM
+1638 RRANRIM
-1645 LLLQPTG
+1645 LLLQTAAE
-1652 DRSYYLMVAI
+1652 RSYYLLLAI
-1662 NADGHLLFEE
+1662 TSDGYLQFEE
-1672 DREGPAV
+1672 DRERGQTV
-1679 GAHIDRSFLNNARH
+1679 GARIDRNFLNSARH
-1693 SIYYIRNG
+1693 SVYYERNG
-1701 SDATLYIDRDKV
+1701 TQAQLYIDREQV
-1713 ELTKVQT
+1713 PLTDFAARVLT
-1720 RAPVPTSDVGG
+1720 TSVDEGANRA
-1731 NRVQIGGINTTDA
+1731 QIGGINTTDS

-1757 NIYIQVNN
+1757 NIYIQVNGHI
-1765 YVMKPLEEYMLFTK
+1765 MKPLEEYMLFTK
-1779 SGADNITVIHPQGLR
+1779 SGADNITVINPQGVR
-1794 SAQCIAKFDISE
+1794 SAQCNAKFDVSE
-1806 QPSQEPMVNVS
+1806 QPTQEPMVNVS
-1817 LSTETWVEDPP
+1817 MIPEPWVEEPP
-1828 QRVLYVAKFG
+1828 QRVPYISKFV
-1838 YDVSEKEDSTQ
+1838 YDVDKKEDSTQ
-1849 VVFITLTS
+1849 VLFITLTS
-1857 LFVIIIICCL
+1857 VFVIIVICCL
-1867 IEVYRSHRAYK
+1867 AEVYRSHLAYK
-1878 KRIERQ
+1878 KRIERE

-1903 ALTGTQPYG
+1903 GVKATHAALGMKAGSSSSSGSGGGGGSAALPPYS
-1912 YKMLPQDE
+1912 YKALPQED
-1920 KKPGNGATLVGILKN
+1920 KKPGNGAPLVGILKN
-1935 GNAAAVAAT
+1935 GNATPCDTPTAGHAA
-1944 STAAAATPA
+1944 
-1953 KENGS
+1953 
-1958 TKKNGDIPLGHIDT
+1958 KNGDIAA
-1972 RIDEEDED
+1972 RIVEEEEDEE
-1980 DDDDDDGDLSSTDVT
+1980 LLEEH
-1995 KVEMDKTLDEAL
+1995 VE
-2007 NAAQHEEQ
+2007 QQEEQ
-2015 VEQKEIS
+2015 RQQQEMNKPAECSVERPSEQLLNLS
-2022 ADAQKDTQQTKEHE
+2022 ADAVPTTDAAADTNGANCPRRSQSRRSSSSSSSPCRMRRASSSPVATTVRTPPRPSHPLPPTRSTCTARSCVAARHTRRPQRAKSRHKAHDDT
-2036 AVDTIAKEGNADANK
+2036 AQPFDVDNATNADA
-2051 SSNEKPSESG
+2051 
-2061 GDNVENKATDESIKS
+2061 
-2076 ADKENLKTTPTATPP
+2076 TACSTLHAPAALRPRPRRQAPP
-2091 TRNNDGLATQANT
+2091 
-2104 APLSTVPQNPE
+2104 APL
-2115 KETQTPA
+2115 
-2122 QIDGDSVDGPQQHQQ
+2122 
-2137 TATAPATTN
+2137 
-2146 GHGTLPNE
+2146 
-2154 IRSDAPEDSDS
+2154 
-2165 IPSISSPE
+2165 
-2173 ATPSKQ
+2173 
-2179 LPYERAQS
+2179 
-2187 TPPFVVKS
+2187 PPMYLES
-2195 PKPKRRLLPTVN
+2195 ALL
-2207 FRLPKDLNKQNGET
+2207 Q
-2221 PTNQP
+2221 
-2226 PTTSVDSSDGDEEA
+2226 
-2240 SPMLPPTSTTTPNDA
+2240 
-2255 APPSTE
+2255 
-2261 PHVGIEVPSA
+2261 
-2271 PPEIDNV
+2271 
-2278 PVIPFR
+2278 
-2284 TKSNPRLQVKPAYI
+2284 
-2298 DDAHRQF
+2298 RQF
-2305 WNPISYLGG
+2305 ANPISYLGG
-2314 PHLLPRDRNSITSVL
+2314 PRLQARSNRNSIESIL

>member
-1 MRSHTVTARRHHHCL
+1 MRSNIVMARRHHHCL
-16 FLLLLLTQAFLFT
+16 LLLLLLTQAFLICS
-29 TALPASSNTLA
+29 ALPAASNTLA
-40 SQSGSISS
+40 AQSGAGLSS
-48 SSNNNNNN
+48 TSS
-56 NNNVSGIN
+56 NNNVSGN
-64 AGSNSNSNSNNN
+64 SAVSNSNTNSNSNNN
-76 YNNAIGNPNT
+76 AVGNPN
-86 SLNSGNNAL
+86 
-95 NNVNVSSNSVSS
+95 VS
-107 SSGGVGINSGSNN
+107 INSGSNIASNVTVSGSAISSSGSGGLAVGTGGNN
-120 IDLLNI
+120 IDLLSAAGTSAVGI
-126 GGSNAGGVSV
+126 SVPGGGSG
-136 AGSSANSSNIIVLPR
+136 NSSNIIVLPR

-183 TTFIWGGCDGNSQNR
+183 TTFIWGGCDGNPQNR

-231 SAVQLSANTVG
+231 STQQLSSNTAG
-242 PLYGGDSS
+242 PVYGGGDASDSS
-250 DSNPMPFEQ
+250 PVPFDQ
-259 RGPELTFAETGKEK
+259 RGPELTFAETGQEK

-384 DRSQEEVYL
+384 DNSQEEVYL

-467 GCSDKCHSRHNLCFV
+467 GCSDKCYSRHNLCFV

-488 HYYDISCDCFGSHY
+488 HYYDISCDCFGTPY

-583 DNVMST
+583 DNVLST

-603 TIQHEQRTVR
+603 TIHHERRTVR
-613 IILDQQMKILE
+613 IILDQQMKVLD

-630 GNLLFDPEIYFGG
+630 ANLLFDPEIYFGG

-651 GLQSQNNFV
+651 GLLSQNNFV

-672 ILYELHKS
+672 ILYELQKS

-691 AEFQENEV
+691 AEFLENEV

-731 SRTAAVLAYSDVTTT
+731 SRTAAVLAYSDVTTA

-772 LTHSTVIKIN
+772 LTHSTVIKVN

-973 SSSDNDFKFNI
+973 SASESDFSYNI

-1023 WFTSSSKNLTVDFLG
+1023 WFTSSAKNLTVDFLG

-1060 NCDVKENKWYSDEGY
+1060 NCDVKENKWYSDEGF
-1075 YNEPYS
+1075 YNEPHS
-1081 LGITD
+1081 LGITN

-1210 QYHVRFMINTD
+1210 EYHVRFMINTD
-1221 YQMVDLLAEEEF
+1221 YQMVDLLPEEEF

-1375 IKDIL
+1375 IKGIL
-1380 TEDIL
+1380 AQDIL
-1385 INLRTYDANALVFY
+1385 INLRTYDANALVLY
-1399 ANDHYNNFVHLYISA
+1399 ANDHYNNFVHLYISS
-1414 GREIVFLYNYGDEIV
+1414 GREIVFLYNYGDAIV

-1434 DETVSS
+1434 DVSVSS

-1477 NKPWINP
+1477 NKPWVNP

-1504 NIGGYDPANLLRPNT
+1504 NIGGYDPANLLKPNL
-1519 DSTALQGYIGCVR
+1519 DAPALQGYIGCVR

-1550 ISPTLGGVLPN
+1550 ISPTMEGVLPN

-1701 SDATLYIDRDKV
+1701 SEATLYIDREKV
-1713 ELTKVQT
+1713 PLTKIQT

-1817 LSTETWVEDPP
+1817 SSVETWVEDPP

-1903 ALTGTQPYG
+1903 AVAGTQSYA
-1912 YKMLPQDE
+1912 YKVLPQDE
-1920 KKPGNGATLVGILKN
+1920 KKSGNGAPLVGILKN
-1935 GNAAAVAAT
+1935 GSAAGAAT
-1944 STAAAATPA
+1944 VAGAATPA

-1958 TKKNGDIPLGHIDT
+1958 TKKNGDIPLGQIDA
-1972 RIDEEDED
+1972 RIEEEDED
-1980 DDDDDDGDLSSTDVT
+1980 DDEDAAKAEV
-1995 KVEMDKTLDEAL
+1995 DKSLDEAL
-2007 NAAQHEEQ
+2007 EAAQPEKQTDE
-2015 VEQKEIS
+2015 KEIS
-2022 ADAQKDTQQTKEHE
+2022 QKGAEDTHE
-2036 AVDTIAKEGNADANK
+2036 KKTANANEEKPVGKADANK
-2051 SSNEKPSESG
+2051 SPNEKPN
-2061 GDNVENKATDESIKS
+2061 NVKGKEETKAKDESIES
-2076 ADKENLKTTPTATPP
+2076 AKQDKPNT
-2091 TRNNDGLATQANT
+2091 T
-2104 APLSTVPQNPE
+2104 APKQNEEASQVTPKSTESPSPAQQQNLE

-2122 QIDGDSVDGPQQHQQ
+2122 QIDVDLVDGTPQQKKPAA
-2137 TATAPATTN
+2137 TNGATAN
-2146 GHGTLPNE
+2146 GHGTIPQE
-2154 IRSDAPEDSDS
+2154 HRSNAPEDSDS
-2165 IPSISSPE
+2165 LPSISSPDAPPKE
-2173 ATPSKQ
+2173 AS

-2187 TPPFVVKS
+2187 TPPYSIMS
-2195 PKPKRRLLPTVN
+2195 PKPKRRLLPSVS
-2207 FRLPKDLNKQNGET
+2207 FSLPKENKKKNGAHENDK
-2221 PTNQP
+2221 PSA
-2226 PTTSVDSSDGDEEA
+2226 TSSFDGDDEA
-2240 SPMLPPTSTTTPNDA
+2240 SPMLTPTTPATTSDSAA
-2255 APPSTE
+2255 APSTLLPAGNDE
-2261 PHVGIEVPSA
+2261 AAAA
-2271 PPEIDNV
+2271 PMEIDNV
-2278 PVIPFR
+2278 PVVPFR
-2284 TKSNPRLQVKPAYI
+2284 TKSNPRLQVKPAFI

-2314 PHLLPRDRNSITSVL
+2314 PHLPPKDRNSIISVL

>member
-1 MRSHTVTARRHHHCL
+1 MKLHMPNL
-16 FLLLLLTQAFLFT
+16 LPLLLLLLLAKLRPVSNLSLSVNGTLVGGLADGNV
-29 TALPASSNTLA
+29 AGIVNLPALGAGLGAAGNGSGSSSLPGGA
-40 SQSGSISS
+40 SQPGGAGAGAQSNSEPSG
-48 SSNNNNNN
+48 N
-56 NNNVSGIN
+56 SGGGGSLGAN
-64 AGSNSNSNSNNN
+64 AGSSS
-76 YNNAIGNPNT
+76 GVG
-86 SLNSGNNAL
+86 SGNNSAL
-95 NNVNVSSNSVSS
+95 MQ
-107 SSGGVGINSGSNN
+107 
-120 IDLLNI
+120 
-126 GGSNAGGVSV
+126 A
-136 AGSSANSSNIIVLPR
+136 PK

-174 RYEPLSNEC
+174 RYEPTTSEC
-183 TTFIWGGCDGNSQNR
+183 TTFIWGGCDGNPQNR
-198 FNTEAECLYHC
+198 FSTEAECLFHC

-215 LPPFLR
+215 LPPFLL
-221 STTSEPSTTE
+221 STTREPSTTE
-231 SAVQLSANTVG
+231 SSLASYTQSPAQTPVG
-242 PLYGGDSS
+242 YGGHGGGTT
-250 DSNPMPFEQ
+250 PVPIEQ
-259 RGPELTFAETGKEK
+259 RGPELTFAETGQDK

-356 VGEGLNRDE
+356 VGESLNRDE

-384 DRSQEEVYL
+384 DNSQEEVYL
-393 KGLNHDTNY
+393 KGLNHEYNY

-419 EEKLHGVKYIIE
+419 EEKLHGVKYITE

-467 GCSDKCHSRHNLCFV
+467 GCSDMCDSRHNLCFV

-488 HYYDISCDCFGSHY
+488 HYAGISCDCFGTHY

-514 MTLRGSSYVSY
+514 ITLRGASYVSY
-525 RIYDWKDRVHSSNTR
+525 RIYDWKDRVHSSTIR
-540 ISLMFRTQFDDS
+540 ISLVFRTNFDDS

-568 ASIKNQSIH
+568 AAIKNQSIH

-589 VLTDELTRSNWHNL
+589 VLTDDLTRGYWHNL
-603 TIQHEQRTVR
+603 TILHEQRTVR
-613 IILDQQMKILE
+613 IILDHQQKILE
-624 IPATSS
+624 LPATAS

-643 GPDLHKKK
+643 GPELNKKK
-651 GLQSQNNFV
+651 GLISHNNFV
-660 GSLKYVYYNDVS
+660 GSLKYVYYNDIS
-672 ILYELHKS
+672 ILYELQRG

-691 AEFQENEV
+691 AEFFENEV

-716 INHAEEFNIKFDFRS
+716 INHAQEFNIKFDFRS
-731 SRTAAVLAYSDVTTT
+731 SRPGAVLAYSDVTT
-746 SGNGFWEIRLS
+746 SAGNGFWEIRLS
-757 SDKLSFDLVPDLGSN
+757 SDKLSFDLVPDVN
-772 LTHSTVIKIN
+772 NNVTHSTTIKIN

-787 HSVELDYKAGEIT
+787 HSVELDYKQGEIR
-800 FTVDYHLRQSQM
+800 FTVDYRHTLSQM

-826 SSLKSAASGL
+826 SSLKSAAMGL

-922 LLGYTKSDVYLIDI
+922 LLGFTKSDVYLIDI

-973 SSSDNDFKFNI
+973 SARETDFSFNI
-984 RYREFSPD
+984 RYREFSPH

-1007 IKYDCYKAP
+1007 IKYDCYRAQ

-1023 WFTSSSKNLTVDFLG
+1023 WFTSSAKNLTVDFLG
-1038 NAKRGACPCSI
+1038 NVKRGACPCSV

-1060 NCDVKENKWYSDEGY
+1060 NCDVKENKWNSDEGY
-1075 YNEPYS
+1075 YQEPHS
-1081 LGITD
+1081 LGITN

-1094 LEEDSQG
+1094 LDDEAQG

-1156 PIRPNHPSFMV
+1156 PIRAHYPSFMV

-1191 NSHRKLNGGE
+1191 NSHRRLNGGE

-1221 YQMVDLLAEEEF
+1221 YQMLDLLPEEEF

-1238 SMYIGGATADLLKK
+1238 SMYIGGATFDLLKK

-1298 CKNGAQCKELWSTFQ
+1298 CRNGAQCKELWSSFK
-1313 CVCSNPWAHIG
+1313 CVCNNPWAHIG

-1335 LTFITRESF
+1335 LTFINREAF
-1344 LMRNYISTP
+1344 LMRNYLSVG
-1353 AATPPFLPA
+1353 ATAPILLH
-1362 AYSIYGINEERDI
+1362 GIEGEREML
-1375 IKDIL
+1375 KGIL
-1380 TEDIL
+1380 SQDLL
-1385 INLRTYDANALVFY
+1385 INLRTYDTNSLVLY
-1399 ANDHYNNFVHLYISA
+1399 ANDHYNNFVHLYISQS
-1414 GREIVFLYNYGDEIV
+1414 REIVFLYNYGDEIV
-1429 NLTIV
+1429 NLTLL
-1434 DETVSS
+1434 DET
-1440 LNSIQVAIEREEQ
+1440 LMANLKSIQVAIVRGEQ
-1453 RTTMHVNEQSVSVER
+1453 ETRMHVNQRSVSIDR
-1468 GMMLLDEYS
+1468 GTLLLDEYA
-1477 NKPWINP
+1477 NKPWSNP

-1504 NIGGYDPANLLRPNT
+1504 HVGGYDPANLLRPNV
-1519 DSTALQGYIGCVR
+1519 DAPQLEGYIGCVR
-1532 GLKIGTNL
+1532 GLKIGAQL
-1540 IDLADINERN
+1540 IDLAEINERN
-1550 ISPTLGGVLPN
+1550 IAPTLEGVLPN

-1567 AEPCKNGGICKEN
+1567 AEPCKNGGICKEH
-1580 FAKQESTCDCEHTS
+1580 FAEQMSTCDCEHTS
-1594 FLGEFCMEE
+1594 FLGEFCSVE
-1603 KGADFSGESTLLRKF
+1603 KGADFSGESTLQRKF
-1618 ELTGKVDYVRL
+1618 ELPSSGSVDYVRL

-1638 RRANRVM
+1638 RRANRIM
-1645 LLLQPTG
+1645 LLLQTAAE
-1652 DRSYYLMVAI
+1652 RSYYLLLAI
-1662 NADGHLLFEE
+1662 TSDGYLQFEE
-1672 DREGPAV
+1672 DRERGKTV
-1679 GAHIDRSFLNNARH
+1679 GARIDRNFLNSARH
-1693 SIYYIRNG
+1693 SVYYERNG
-1701 SDATLYIDRDKV
+1701 TQAQLYIDREQV
-1713 ELTKVQT
+1713 PLTDFAARVLT
-1720 RAPVPTSDVGG
+1720 TTVDEGANRA
-1731 NRVQIGGINTTDA
+1731 QIGGINTTDS

-1757 NIYIQVNN
+1757 NIYIQVNGHI
-1765 YVMKPLEEYMLFTK
+1765 MKPLEEYMLFTK
-1779 SGADNITVIHPQGLR
+1779 SGADNITVINPQGLR
-1794 SAQCIAKFDISE
+1794 SAQCNAKFDVSE
-1806 QPSQEPMVNVS
+1806 QPTQEPMVNVS
-1817 LSTETWVEDPP
+1817 MIPEPWVEEPP
-1828 QRVLYVAKFG
+1828 QRVPYISKFV
-1838 YDVSEKEDSTQ
+1838 YDVDKKEDSTQ
-1849 VVFITLTS
+1849 VLFITLTS
-1857 LFVIIIICCL
+1857 VFVIIVVCCL
-1867 IEVYRSHRAYK
+1867 LEVYRSHLAYK
-1878 KRIERQ
+1878 KRIERE

-1903 ALTGTQPYG
+1903 GVKATGAAGIKPGNTLPPYS
-1912 YKMLPQDE
+1912 YKPLPQDD
-1920 KKPGNGATLVGILKN
+1920 KRPGNGAPLVGILKN
-1935 GNAAAVAAT
+1935 GNVTPTPSAPATPQAAT
-1944 STAAAATPA
+1944 
-1953 KENGS
+1953 
-1958 TKKNGDIPLGHIDT
+1958 KNGDIAT
-1972 RIDEEDED
+1972 RIEEEEEEEDVEQPKEQQPQQQQEAQQQ
-1980 DDDDDDGDLSSTDVT
+1980 LEEPQQQLLNLAATDVAAT
-1995 KVEMDKTLDEAL
+1995 NEPPTLL
-2007 NAAQHEEQ
+2007 NGQP
-2015 VEQKEIS
+2015 
-2022 ADAQKDTQQTKEHE
+2022 
-2036 AVDTIAKEGNADANK
+2036 NAI
-2051 SSNEKPSESG
+2051 ESQP
-2061 GDNVENKATDESIKS
+2061 ATTTTTTT
-2076 ADKENLKTTPTATPP
+2076 TTPTAT
-2091 TRNNDGLATQANT
+2091 
-2104 APLSTVPQNPE
+2104 
-2115 KETQTPA
+2115 
-2122 QIDGDSVDGPQQHQQ
+2122 
-2137 TATAPATTN
+2137 TTT
-2146 GHGTLPNE
+2146 TLPQKHENQ
-2154 IRSDAPEDSDS
+2154 RQQLQQLQQLQRQPLQRA
-2165 IPSISSPE
+2165 
-2173 ATPSKQ
+2173 ATLQQPG
-2179 LPYERAQS
+2179 
-2187 TPPFVVKS
+2187 T
-2195 PKPKRRLLPTVN
+2195 KRRKGTSTGAPTV
-2207 FRLPKDLNKQNGET
+2207 RRQVSWGPPIVAETDVDLAASSQGVKESGRKTAKQNGYHGV
-2221 PTNQP
+2221 NRR
-2226 PTTSVDSSDGDEEA
+2226 A
-2240 SPMLPPTSTTTPNDA
+2240 TTT
-2255 APPSTE
+2255 
-2261 PHVGIEVPSA
+2261 
-2271 PPEIDNV
+2271 
-2278 PVIPFR
+2278 
-2284 TKSNPRLQVKPAYI
+2284 
-2298 DDAHRQF
+2298 
-2305 WNPISYLGG
+2305 
-2314 PHLLPRDRNSITSVL
+2314 RN
-2329 SLD
+2329 

>member
-1 MRSHTVTARRHHHCL
+1 MQTKIKLHRNNIMSSLTQNLTTIP
-16 FLLLLLTQAFLFT
+16 FLLYCYWLWLPILLSTSSLLIYVAAIPTATNTHLLT
-29 TALPASSNTLA
+29 PSASGSSITSSISNT
-40 SQSGSISS
+40 QSGNT
-48 SSNNNNNN
+48 NNNNMNM
-56 NNNVSGIN
+56 NNVNSVNANTQLNTGLNPITGLIN
-64 AGSNSNSNSNNN
+64 ANTLTAANANAGVGTVGVGGVPVVGLNLTN
-76 YNNAIGNPNT
+76 NNAIGLATVNT
-86 SLNSGNNAL
+86 GT
-95 NNVNVSSNSVSS
+95 
-107 SSGGVGINSGSNN
+107 N
-120 IDLLNI
+120 IDLLGIMN
-126 GGSNAGGVSV
+126 GTVNS
-136 AGSSANSSNIIVLPR
+136 GSSSGNIVALPK
-151 EKLYEKCT
+151 EKIYEKCT
-159 GPGDPGPCKQYIYKW
+159 GPADPGPCKQYTYKW
-174 RYEPLSNEC
+174 RYEPTTNEC
-183 TTFIWGGCDGNSQNR
+183 SSYIWGGCDGNPQNR
-198 FNTEAECLYHC
+198 FNSEAECLFHC
-209 IGGPHT
+209 IGAPHT
-215 LPPFLR
+215 LPPFLQ
-221 STTSEPSTTE
+221 TTTHEPSTTDA
-231 SAVQLSANTVG
+231 SQALLPFSLPPTF
-242 PLYGGDSS
+242 GDFDTS
-250 DSNPMPFEQ
+250 PIPFEQ
-259 RGPELTFAETGKEK
+259 RGPELTFAETGQEK
-273 TFVFAK
+273 TFVFAQ
-279 NNTFIQMDGDIIQT
+279 NNTFIQIDGDIIQT

-324 RINLDPYALYVIV
+324 RINLNPYALYVIV

-384 DRSQEEVYL
+384 DSNQEEVYL

-448 SDLLPIAPL
+448 SDLLPITPL
-457 VATKHENVNE
+457 VATKHENVYE

-488 HYYDISCDCFGSHY
+488 HYYGISCDCFGTHY

-514 MTLRGSSYVSY
+514 MTLRGASYVSY
-525 RIYDWKDRVHSSNTR
+525 RIYDWKDRVHSSTTR
-540 ISLMFRTQFDDS
+540 ISFMFRTQFDDS

-568 ASIKNQSIH
+568 ASIKNQSIY

-583 DNVMST
+583 DSIMST
-589 VLTDELTRSNWHNL
+589 TLNDELTRSYWHNL
-603 TIQHEQRTVR
+603 TIYHEQRHVR

-624 IPATSS
+624 IPSTSS

-651 GLQSQNNFV
+651 GLASHNNFV
-660 GSLKYVYYNDVS
+660 GLLKYVYYNDVS
-672 ILYELHKS
+672 ILYELQRA

-699 NVIPI
+699 HVIPI

-731 SRTAAVLAYSDVTTT
+731 SRTAAILAYSDVTTHA
-746 SGNGFWEIRLS
+746 GNGFWEIRLT
-757 SDKLSFDLVPDLGSN
+757 SDKLSFDLVPDILNN
-772 LTHSTVIKIN
+772 LTISTVVKIN

-787 HSVELDYKAGEIT
+787 HSVELDYKGGEIK
-800 FTVDYHLRQSQM
+800 FTVDYQHQKSQM
-812 FGLTF
+812 YGLTF

-843 EINGHLIEPRHV
+843 EINGLLIEPRHV
-855 VKTER
+855 IKTER
-860 VVGEVALDNCNYID
+860 VVGEVALDNCQYID

-973 SSSDNDFKFNI
+973 SSHDTDFSFNI
-984 RYREFSPD
+984 RYREFSPE

-1007 IKYDCYKAP
+1007 IKYDCYRAQ

-1023 WFTSSSKNLTVDFLG
+1023 WFTSSAKNYTVDFLG
-1038 NAKRGACPCSI
+1038 NVKRGACPCSV

-1060 NCDVKENKWYSDEGY
+1060 NCDVKESKWYSDEGY
-1075 YNEPYS
+1075 YIEPHS
-1081 LGITD
+1081 LGITY

-1094 LEEDSQG
+1094 LDDEAQG

-1156 PIRPNHPSFMV
+1156 PIRPYYPSFMV

-1210 QYHVRFMINTD
+1210 EYHVRFMINTD
-1221 YQMVDLLAEEEF
+1221 YQMVDLLPEEEF

-1288 DCKPSCVPSP
+1288 DCKPSCVPNP
-1298 CKNGAQCKELWSTFQ
+1298 CKNGAECKELWSTFK
-1313 CVCSNPWAHIG
+1313 CVCNNTWAHLG
-1324 EFCETNINEKA
+1324 EFCETNVNEKA
-1335 LTFITRESF
+1335 LTFINRESF
-1344 LMRNYISTP
+1344 LMRNYLSATAAPQPST
-1353 AATPPFLPA
+1353 LP
-1362 AYSIYGINEERDI
+1362 GIDDERG
-1375 IKDIL
+1375 IL
-1380 TEDIL
+1380 RGILHNDIL
-1385 INLRTYDANALVFY
+1385 INLRTYDTNSLVLY
-1399 ANDHYNNFVHLYISA
+1399 ANDHYNNFVHLYISD

-1434 DETVSS
+1434 EERVST
-1440 LNSIQVAIEREEQ
+1440 LKSIQVAIVREDHQ
-1453 RTTMHVNEQSVSVER
+1453 TRMHVNEQSIAIER
-1468 GMMLLDEYS
+1468 GTLLLDEYA

-1490 PHRPPAPPTEYFQF
+1490 PHRPPAPPTDYFQF
-1504 NIGGYDPANLLRPNT
+1504 NVGGYDPANLLRPNPDDT
-1519 DSTALQGYIGCVR
+1519 PSLEGYIGCVR

-1540 IDLADINERN
+1540 VDLADISERN
-1550 ISPTLGGVLPN
+1550 IAPNLDGVLPN

-1567 AEPCKNGGICKEN
+1567 AEPCKNGGICREN

-1603 KGADFSGESTLLRKF
+1603 KGADFSGESTLQRKF
-1618 ELTGKVDYVRL
+1618 ELAGKVDQVRL
-1629 QLAFSSFDL
+1629 QLAFSSLDL
-1638 RRANRVM
+1638 RRANRIM
-1645 LLLQPTG
+1645 LLLQTAAE
-1652 DRSYYLMVAI
+1652 RSYYLMVAI
-1662 NADGHLLFEE
+1662 TADGYLLFEE

-1679 GAHIDRSFLNNARH
+1679 GARIERNFLNNARH
-1693 SIYYIRNG
+1693 SIYYIRNLTE
-1701 SDATLYIDRDKV
+1701 ATLYIDREQV
-1713 ELTKVQT
+1713 PLQAITARVLTPS
-1720 RAPVPTSDVGG
+1720 ADMSA
-1731 NRVQIGGINTTDA
+1731 NRVQIGGINTTDT

-1779 SGADNITVIHPQGLR
+1779 SGADNITVINPQGVR
-1794 SAQCIAKFDISE
+1794 SAQCVAKFDITE

-1817 LSTETWVEDPP
+1817 LSVENWVEEPP
-1828 QRVLYVAKFG
+1828 QRVPYVAKYV
-1838 YDVSEKEDSTQ
+1838 YDESTKEDSTQ
-1849 VVFITLTS
+1849 VVFITLTG
-1857 LFVIIIICCL
+1857 LFIIIVICCL
-1867 IEVYRSHRAYK
+1867 IEVYRSHLAYK
-1878 KRIERQ
+1878 RRIERQ

-1903 ALTGTQPYG
+1903 GIGVGGTQSYA
-1912 YKMLPQDE
+1912 YKALPIDE
-1920 KKPGNGATLVGILKN
+1920 KKSSNGAPLVGILKN
-1935 GNAAAVAAT
+1935 GN
-1944 STAAAATPA
+1944 SILN
-1953 KENGS
+1953 KENDETKRNEETNSPLTVDVHLDGVAEETYEDLLKTEENKVIETDKAENEANFDSINQVENLENTICESVNAKDSNTIDQQDESLNLINHKDKPDISENVMEIRENCINTCGPDIGHDDVNDHQIAGGRDSLTLDQS
-1958 TKKNGDIPLGHIDT
+1958 TQKILGIM
-1972 RIDEEDED
+1972 
-1980 DDDDDDGDLSSTDVT
+1980 SSTRNQI
-1995 KVEMDKTLDEAL
+1995 EYYRR
-2007 NAAQHEEQ
+2007 
-2015 VEQKEIS
+2015 
-2022 ADAQKDTQQTKEHE
+2022 
-2036 AVDTIAKEGNADANK
+2036 
-2051 SSNEKPSESG
+2051 
-2061 GDNVENKATDESIKS
+2061 
-2076 ADKENLKTTPTATPP
+2076 PTA
-2091 TRNNDGLATQANT
+2091 R
-2104 APLSTVPQNPE
+2104 
-2115 KETQTPA
+2115 
-2122 QIDGDSVDGPQQHQQ
+2122 
-2137 TATAPATTN
+2137 
-2146 GHGTLPNE
+2146 
-2154 IRSDAPEDSDS
+2154 
-2165 IPSISSPE
+2165 IS
-2173 ATPSKQ
+2173 
-2179 LPYERAQS
+2179 Y
-2187 TPPFVVKS
+2187 
-2195 PKPKRRLLPTVN
+2195 
-2207 FRLPKDLNKQNGET
+2207 
-2221 PTNQP
+2221 
-2226 PTTSVDSSDGDEEA
+2226 
-2240 SPMLPPTSTTTPNDA
+2240 
-2255 APPSTE
+2255 
-2261 PHVGIEVPSA
+2261 
-2271 PPEIDNV
+2271 
-2278 PVIPFR
+2278 PFR
-2284 TKSNPRLQVKPAYI
+2284 DQN
-2298 DDAHRQF
+2298 
-2305 WNPISYLGG
+2305 
-2314 PHLLPRDRNSITSVL
+2314 
-2329 SLD
+2329 

>member
-1 MRSHTVTARRHHHCL
+1 MLQHAVAYI
-16 FLLLLLTQAFLFT
+16 LLLTFQQSLISST
-29 TALPASSNTLA
+29 PTGTNLLQLQSSNLNSNT
-40 SQSGSISS
+40 
-48 SSNNNNNN
+48 NNNSN
-56 NNNVSGIN
+56 IN
-64 AGSNSNSNSNNN
+64 INLSPSNSNNAISLN
-76 YNNAIGNPNT
+76 TGSISNNLLPNNGNPPTNITSINTSNIPGSTNSNIELTGTVNNA
-86 SLNSGNNAL
+86 NA
-95 NNVNVSSNSVSS
+95 
-107 SSGGVGINSGSNN
+107 N
-120 IDLLNI
+120 ITN
-126 GGSNAGGVSV
+126 
-136 AGSSANSSNIIVLPR
+136 SNIVTLPK
-151 EKLYEKCT
+151 EKLYDKCT

-174 RYEPLSNEC
+174 RYEPLTNEC
-183 TTFIWGGCDGNSQNR
+183 TTFIWGGCEGNPQNR
-198 FNTEAECLYHC
+198 FNTEAECLFHC
-209 IGGPHT
+209 IGAPHT
-215 LPPFLR
+215 LPPFLQ
-221 STTSEPSTTE
+221 TTTREPSTTE
-231 SAVQLSANTVG
+231 SPVLVPVYTGAPT
-242 PLYGGDSS
+242 YHGDSDTS
-250 DSNPMPFEQ
+250 PVPFEQ
-259 RGPELTFAETGKEK
+259 RGPELTFAETGQEK

-324 RINLDPYALYVIV
+324 RIDLDPYALYVIV

-356 VGEGLNRDE
+356 VGESLNRDE

-384 DRSQEEVYL
+384 DNSKEEVYL
-393 KGLNHDTNY
+393 QGLNHDTNY

-436 IRNVVLSSGKAA
+436 IRNVVLRSGKAA
-448 SDLLPIAPL
+448 SDLLPITPL

-467 GCSDKCHSRHNLCFV
+467 GCSDKCYSRHNLCFV

-488 HYYDISCDCFGSHY
+488 HYSGISCDCFGTHY

-514 MTLRGSSYVSY
+514 MTLRGASYVSY
-525 RIYDWKDRVHSSNTR
+525 RIYDWKDRVHSSTTR

-560 SLKHQYIA
+560 SLKHQFIA
-568 ASIKNQSIH
+568 ASIKNQSIY

-583 DNVMST
+583 DNVLST
-589 VLTDELTRSNWHNL
+589 VLTDELTRSYWHNL
-603 TIQHEQRTVR
+603 TIYHEHRTVR

-630 GNLLFDPEIYFGG
+630 ANLLFDPEIYFGG
-643 GPDLHKKK
+643 GPDLNKKK
-651 GLQSQNNFV
+651 GLASHNNFV

-672 ILYELHKS
+672 ILYELQRG

-699 NVIPI
+699 HVIPI

-731 SRTAAVLAYSDVTTT
+731 SRTAAVLAYSDVTT
-746 SGNGFWEIRLS
+746 SAGNGFWEIRLT
-757 SDKLSFDLVPDLGSN
+757 SDKLSFDLIPDVTN
-772 LTHSTVIKIN
+772 NVTHATVIKIS

-787 HSVELDYKAGEIT
+787 HSVELDYKAGEIK
-800 FTVDYHLRQSQM
+800 FTVDYHHTLSQM

-817 NIGDKLIIG
+817 NIGDKVIIG

-843 EINGHLIEPRHV
+843 EINGHLIEPRQIM
-855 VKTER
+855 KTER

-884 GGKCFVKDDRVT
+884 GGTCHVKDDRVT
-896 CDCKHTGYIGK
+896 CDCQGIGYVGK

-912 KYRKTCEELA
+912 EHRKTCEELA

-936 DGNGVFPPA
+936 DGNGVYPPV

-973 SSSDNDFKFNI
+973 STLDSDFSFNI
-984 RYREFSPD
+984 RYREFPPE

-1007 IKYDCYKAP
+1007 IKYDCYKAQ

-1023 WFTSSSKNLTVDFLG
+1023 WFTSSFKNHTVDFLG
-1038 NAKRGACPCSI
+1038 NVKRGACPCSV

-1060 NCDVKENKWYSDEGY
+1060 NCDVKENKWHSDEGY
-1075 YNEPYS
+1075 YTEPHS
-1081 LGITD
+1081 LGITN
-1086 MYFLQQKD
+1086 MFFLQQKD
-1094 LEEDSQG
+1094 LDEEAQG

-1156 PIRPNHPSFMV
+1156 PIRPYYPSFMV

-1191 NSHRKLNGGE
+1191 NSRRKLNGGE

-1210 QYHVRFMINTD
+1210 EYHVRFMINTD
-1221 YQMVDLLAEEEF
+1221 SQMVDLLPEEEF

-1274 IYSYMSVH
+1274 IYTYMSVH

-1298 CKNGAQCKELWSTFQ
+1298 CKNGGECKELWSTFQ
-1313 CVCSNPWAHIG
+1313 CVCNNPWAHIG

-1335 LTFITRESF
+1335 LTFINRESY
-1344 LMRNYISTP
+1344 LMRNYLSAT
-1353 AATPPFLPA
+1353 ATP
-1362 AYSIYGINEERDI
+1362 SIVPGIDGEREI
-1375 IKDIL
+1375 LKGIL
-1380 TEDIL
+1380 TQDIL
-1385 INLRTYDANALVFY
+1385 INLRTYDTNALVLY
-1399 ANDHYNNFVHLYISA
+1399 ANDHYNNFVHLYITE

-1440 LNSIQVAIEREEQ
+1440 LKSIQVAIIREEQ
-1453 RTTMHVNEQSVSVER
+1453 VTRMHVNDQNVSIER
-1468 GMMLLDEYS
+1468 GTLLLDEYA
-1477 NKPWINP
+1477 NKPWNNP

-1504 NIGGYDPANLLRPNT
+1504 NIGGYDPANLLRTNT
-1519 DSTALQGYIGCVR
+1519 DAPALDGYIGCVR

-1540 IDLADINERN
+1540 IDLADVNERN
-1550 ISPTLGGVLPN
+1550 IAPTLDGVLPD

-1603 KGADFSGESTLLRKF
+1603 KGADFSGESTMQRKF
-1618 ELTGKVDYVRL
+1618 ELFGKVDYVRL

-1645 LLLQPTG
+1645 LLLQTAA

-1662 NADGHLLFEE
+1662 TADNYLLFEE

-1679 GAHIDRSFLNNARH
+1679 GARIDRNFLNNARH
-1693 SIYYIRNG
+1693 SIYYLRNG
-1701 SDATLYIDRDKV
+1701 TEATLYIDREQV
-1713 ELTKVQT
+1713 PLSAISARTLT
-1720 RAPVPTSDVGG
+1720 PTSDSSA
-1731 NRVQIGGINTTDA
+1731 NRVQIGGINTTDS

-1765 YVMKPLEEYMLFTK
+1765 HIMKPLEEYMLFTK
-1779 SGADNITVIHPQGLR
+1779 SGADNITVINPQGVR
-1794 SAQCIAKFDISE
+1794 SAQCTAKFDILE
-1806 QPSQEPMVNVS
+1806 QPLQEPMVNIS
-1817 LSTETWVEDPP
+1817 LSAETWVAEPP
-1828 QRVLYVAKFG
+1828 QRVPYVAKYI
-1838 YDVSEKEDSTQ
+1838 YDVSKKEDSTQ
-1849 VVFITLTS
+1849 VVFITLTAM
-1857 LFVIIIICCL
+1857 FVIIVICCL
-1867 IEVYRSHRAYK
+1867 VEVYRSHLAYK
-1878 KRIERQ
+1878 ARKERE
-1884 TDEDIIWSKEQA
+1884 TDEDIILSKEQA
-1896 TKMHESP
+1896 TKMHISP
-1903 ALTGTQPYG
+1903 GVTGVQPYT
-1912 YKMLPQDE
+1912 YKALPQDE
-1920 KKPGNGATLVGILKN
+1920 KKPGNGAPLVGILKN
-1935 GNAAAVAAT
+1935 G
-1944 STAAAATPA
+1944 STVT
-1953 KENGS
+1953 KENL
-1958 TKKNGDIPLGHIDT
+1958 TKKNGDLALGHIDT
-1972 RIDEEDED
+1972 RIEEVDEDEDEHHAD
-1980 DDDDDDGDLSSTDVT
+1980 DDDDTFSSVRSDNECAQENKSDNNVNKDSQIDKENSLNKIKNIAKDNEVNTINSNSNGIHTNENSGKMALQLTGVSENALNSNKVLNENSLT
-1995 KVEMDKTLDEAL
+1995 KVEAEIHATSETDVPTEA
-2007 NAAQHEEQ
+2007 E
-2015 VEQKEIS
+2015 
-2022 ADAQKDTQQTKEHE
+2022 T
-2036 AVDTIAKEGNADANK
+2036 VDV
-2051 SSNEKPSESG
+2051 SSNPANSAAPVSNYYERQFNG
-2061 GDNVENKATDESIKS
+2061 NLNK
-2076 ADKENLKTTPTATPP
+2076 L
-2091 TRNNDGLATQANT
+2091 
-2104 APLSTVPQNPE
+2104 APLS
-2115 KETQTPA
+2115 
-2122 QIDGDSVDGPQQHQQ
+2122 
-2137 TATAPATTN
+2137 
-2146 GHGTLPNE
+2146 
-2154 IRSDAPEDSDS
+2154 
-2165 IPSISSPE
+2165 SIS
-2173 ATPSKQ
+2173 
-2179 LPYERAQS
+2179 
-2187 TPPFVVKS
+2187 
-2195 PKPKRRLLPTVN
+2195 
-2207 FRLPKDLNKQNGET
+2207 ET
-2221 PTNQP
+2221 N
-2226 PTTSVDSSDGDEEA
+2226 
-2240 SPMLPPTSTTTPNDA
+2240 L
-2255 APPSTE
+2255 
-2261 PHVGIEVPSA
+2261 H
-2271 PPEIDNV
+2271 
-2278 PVIPFR
+2278 F
-2284 TKSNPRLQVKPAYI
+2284 
-2298 DDAHRQF
+2298 
-2305 WNPISYLGG
+2305 
-2314 PHLLPRDRNSITSVL
+2314 
-2329 SLD
+2329 

>member
-1 MRSHTVTARRHHHCL
+1 MTHLFECKLQQLTMQYMFTIPTTTTTAQSTSSTTIRKIRRKHKRETGERAGTGNRTVNKSLWFQNTTITIITCVLLCFTARAANAIPAATNS
-16 FLLLLLTQAFLFT
+16 LLI
-29 TALPASSNTLA
+29 N
-40 SQSGSISS
+40 SQVNNNNPLIIN
-48 SSNNNNNN
+48 SNNNNNN
-56 NNNVSGIN
+56 NNLNL
-64 AGSNSNSNSNNN
+64 NSNNN
-76 YNNAIGNPNT
+76 NNNNDNSNININLNNANN
-86 SLNSGNNAL
+86 LNSNVQL
-95 NNVNVSSNSVSS
+95 NTGLQGSHTNLISSNTQTSNSNININS
-107 SSGGVGINSGSNN
+107 NNNNNNNNGGGIISSGGAGGSIIVNSMNTNLNPASNSNLNLNSNNNMNNNNNNNNLMNLTANNINNNMAVGVGSNG
-120 IDLLNI
+120 DLLAILNATV
-126 GGSNAGGVSV
+126 GGSSGPGGSLGNIV
-136 AGSSANSSNIIVLPR
+136 AMPK
-151 EKLYEKCT
+151 EKLYDKCT
-159 GPGDPGPCKQYIYKW
+159 GPADPGPCKQFTYKW
-174 RYEPLSNEC
+174 RYESTTNEC
-183 TTFIWGGCDGNSQNR
+183 TSFIWGGCEGNPQNR
-198 FNTEAECLYHC
+198 FNSEAECLFYC
-209 IGGPHT
+209 IGAPHT
-215 LPPFLR
+215 LPPFLQ
-221 STTSEPSTTE
+221 TTTREPSTTE
-231 SAVQLSANTVG
+231 SSLPQSPYTLSPTF
-242 PLYGGDSS
+242 GDSETS
-250 DSNPMPFEQ
+250 PVPFEE
-259 RGPELTFAETGKEK
+259 RGPELTFAETGQEK
-273 TFVFAK
+273 TFVFAE
-279 NNTFIQMDGDIIQT
+279 NNTFIQIDGDIIQT

-324 RINLDPYALYVIV
+324 RINLNPYALYVIV

-365 WHSVMVRIDVHGAR
+365 WHNVTVRIDVHGAR
-379 LIARV
+379 LIAIV
-384 DRSQEEVYL
+384 DEHQEEVYL

-436 IRNVVLSSGKAA
+436 IRNVILHSGKAA
-448 SDLLPIAPL
+448 SDLLPITPL

-467 GCSDKCHSRHNLCFV
+467 GCADKCHSRHNLCFV
-482 GSRCIN
+482 GSKCIN

-514 MTLRGSSYVSY
+514 MTLRGASYVSY
-525 RIYDWKDRVHSSNTR
+525 RIYDWKDRVHSSTTR

-568 ASIKNQSIH
+568 ASIKNQSIY

-589 VLTDELTRSNWHNL
+589 ILTDELTRSYWHNL
-603 TIQHEQRTVR
+603 TIYHEQRTVR
-613 IILDQQMKILE
+613 IILDEQMKILE
-624 IPATSS
+624 IPTTSS
-630 GNLLFDPEIYFGG
+630 GYLLFDPEIYFGG

-651 GLQSQNNFV
+651 GLASHNNFV
-660 GSLKYVYYNDVS
+660 GSLKYVYYNDIS
-672 ILYELHKS
+672 ILYELQRG

-731 SRTAAVLAYSDVTTT
+731 SRTSAILAYSDVTTQA
-746 SGNGFWEIRLS
+746 GNGYWEIRLS
-757 SDKLSFDLVPDLGSN
+757 ADKLSFDLVPDVLN
-772 LTHSTVIKIN
+772 NVTLSTVVKIN

-787 HSVELDYKAGEIT
+787 HSVELDYKDGEIK
-800 FTVDYHLRQSQM
+800 FSVDYQYHRSQM
-812 FGLTF
+812 YGLKF

-860 VVGEVALDNCNYID
+860 VVGEVALDNCQYID

-973 SSSDNDFKFNI
+973 SSRDSDFSFNI
-984 RYREFSPD
+984 RYREFSPE

-1007 IKYDCYKAP
+1007 IKYDCYKAQ

-1023 WFTSSSKNLTVDFLG
+1023 WFTSSAKNYTVDFLG
-1038 NAKRGACPCSI
+1038 NVKRGACPCSV

-1075 YNEPYS
+1075 YTEPHS
-1081 LGITD
+1081 LGITN

-1094 LEEDSQG
+1094 LDEEAQG

-1109 CVETNTQKYVVTFTT
+1109 CVETNTQRYVVTFTT

-1156 PIRPNHPSFMV
+1156 PIRPYYPSFMV

-1185 TRELVI
+1185 ARELVI

-1221 YQMVDLLAEEEF
+1221 YQTVDLLPEEEF

-1238 SMYIGGATADLLKK
+1238 SMYIGGATAELLKK

-1288 DCKPSCVPSP
+1288 DCKPSCVPNP
-1298 CKNGAQCKELWSTFQ
+1298 CKNGAECKELWSTFK
-1313 CVCSNPWAHIG
+1313 CVCNNSWAHIG

-1335 LTFITRESF
+1335 LTFINRESF
-1344 LMRNYISTP
+1344 LMRNYLS
-1353 AATPPFLPA
+1353 ATAQPTAIMGFVEDEREMLK
-1362 AYSIYGINEERDI
+1362 GI
-1375 IKDIL
+1375 L
-1380 TEDIL
+1380 LYDIL
-1385 INLRTYDANALVFY
+1385 INLRTYDTNSLVLY
-1399 ANDHYNNFVHLYISA
+1399 ANDHYNNFVHLYIND

-1429 NLTIV
+1429 NLTVV
-1434 DETVSS
+1434 DDSVST
-1440 LNSIQVAIEREEQ
+1440 LKSIQIAIIREEQ
-1453 RTTMHVNEQSVSVER
+1453 QTRMHVNEQSVSVDR
-1468 GMMLLDEYS
+1468 GTLLLDEYA
-1477 NKPWINP
+1477 NKPWTNP

-1504 NIGGYDPANLLRPNT
+1504 NIGGYDPANLLRTNP
-1519 DSTALQGYIGCVR
+1519 DAPALEGYIGCVR
-1532 GLKIGTNL
+1532 GLKIGSNL

-1550 ISPTLGGVLPN
+1550 IAPTLDGVLPN

-1567 AEPCKNGGICKEN
+1567 AEPCKNGGICREN

-1603 KGADFSGESTLLRKF
+1603 KGADFSGESTLQRKF
-1618 ELTGKVDYVRL
+1618 ELIGKVDYVRL
-1629 QLAFSSFDL
+1629 QLAFSSLDL

-1645 LLLQPTG
+1645 LLLQTAA
-1652 DRSYYLMVAI
+1652 DRSYYLMIAI
-1662 NADGHLLFEE
+1662 TADGYLLFEE

-1679 GAHIDRSFLNNARH
+1679 GARIDRNFLNNARH
-1693 SIYYIRNG
+1693 SIYYQRNLTE
-1701 SDATLYIDRDKV
+1701 ATLYIDREQV
-1713 ELTKVQT
+1713 PLAAISARALTPS
-1720 RAPVPTSDVGG
+1720 AEMSA
-1731 NRVQIGGINTTDA
+1731 NRVQIGGINTTDS

-1757 NIYIQVNN
+1757 NIYIQVNQ
-1765 YVMKPLEEYMLFTK
+1765 YIMKPLEEYMFFTK
-1779 SGADNITVIHPQGLR
+1779 SGADNITVINPQGVR
-1794 SAQCIAKFDISE
+1794 SAQCVAKFDITE

-1817 LSTETWVEDPP
+1817 LSAENWVEEPP
-1828 QRVLYVAKFG
+1828 QRIPYVAKYV
-1838 YDVSEKEDSTQ
+1838 YDESTKEDSTQ
-1849 VVFITLTS
+1849 VVFITLTA
-1857 LFVIIIICCL
+1857 LFVIIVICCL
-1867 IEVYRSHRAYK
+1867 LEVYRSHLAYK
-1878 KRIERQ
+1878 RRIERE

-1903 ALTGTQPYG
+1903 GVAGQPYV
-1912 YKMLPQDE
+1912 YKALPVDE
-1920 KKPGNGATLVGILKN
+1920 KKPGNGAPLVGILKN
-1935 GNAAAVAAT
+1935 GNSA
-1944 STAAAATPA
+1944 S
-1953 KENGS
+1953 NGS
-1958 TKKNGDIPLGHIDT
+1958 IKRNGDVPLGQIDT
-1972 RIDEEDED
+1972 RIEEEDEEDVEKENEEKPQESSLSANE
-1980 DDDDDDGDLSSTDVT
+1980 GD
-1995 KVEMDKTLDEAL
+1995 
-2007 NAAQHEEQ
+2007 
-2015 VEQKEIS
+2015 
-2022 ADAQKDTQQTKEHE
+2022 QTKNNLPETTVEHTKNN
-2036 AVDTIAKEGNADANK
+2036 DKLKE
-2051 SSNEKPSESG
+2051 E
-2061 GDNVENKATDESIKS
+2061 T
-2076 ADKENLKTTPTATPP
+2076 KENLTNNIDDPDKIANTSIEKDLPTKGPVDEIDSHSDVKENGLNTSPSSTTLDQSTNKTPP
-2091 TRNNDGLATQANT
+2091 ITNKIDRKPSMKRQVSWGPPMVAESEAD
-2104 APLSTVPQNPE
+2104 TV
-2115 KETQTPA
+2115 K
-2122 QIDGDSVDGPQQHQQ
+2122 
-2137 TATAPATTN
+2137 
-2146 GHGTLPNE
+2146 
-2154 IRSDAPEDSDS
+2154 
-2165 IPSISSPE
+2165 
-2173 ATPSKQ
+2173 
-2179 LPYERAQS
+2179 
-2187 TPPFVVKS
+2187 VK
-2195 PKPKRRLLPTVN
+2195 KVT
-2207 FRLPKDLNKQNGET
+2207 KQNGFF
-2221 PTNQP
+2221 NAS
-2226 PTTSVDSSDGDEEA
+2226 TSG
-2240 SPMLPPTSTTTPNDA
+2240 N
-2255 APPSTE
+2255 
-2261 PHVGIEVPSA
+2261 GG
-2271 PPEIDNV
+2271 
-2278 PVIPFR
+2278 
-2284 TKSNPRLQVKPAYI
+2284 SN
-2298 DDAHRQF
+2298 
-2305 WNPISYLGG
+2305 NGG
-2314 PHLLPRDRNSITSVL
+2314 SGGGGGAIRSN
-2329 SLD
+2329 

>member
-1 MRSHTVTARRHHHCL
+1 MPYMLPKTIRRTTTKWLQLFSISVLLISHYHQCTQAIPAASNS
-16 FLLLLLTQAFLFT
+16 LLLNPQ
-29 TALPASSNTLA
+29 A
-40 SQSGSISS
+40 SQSSNNNPLVLLSS
-48 SSNNNNNN
+48 SSNNNNNLNMNNNPN
-56 NNNVSGIN
+56 NNNNHNTNNIN
-64 AGSNSNSNSNNN
+64 ILNSNNN
-76 YNNAIGNPNT
+76 NNDNINGNIGNVLNVNNQGAINSNPLGSSNNGLLANT
-86 SLNSGNNAL
+86 NVATGDINMTGGNGNLPVILVNSGT
-95 NNVNVSSNSVSS
+95 
-107 SSGGVGINSGSNN
+107 GGV
-120 IDLLNI
+120 DVLNATGMGMGMNVGTGVVVNGVVP
-126 GGSNAGGVSV
+126 GGSIGNIV
-136 AGSSANSSNIIVLPR
+136 AMPK
-151 EKLYEKCT
+151 EKIYDKCT
-159 GPGDPGPCKQYIYKW
+159 GPADPGPCKQYTFKW
-174 RYEPLSNEC
+174 RYESTTNEC
-183 TTFIWGGCDGNSQNR
+183 TSYIWGGCEGNAQNR
-198 FNTEAECLYHC
+198 FNSEAECLFHC
-209 IGGPHT
+209 IGAPHT
-215 LPPFLR
+215 LPPFLQ
-221 STTSEPSTTE
+221 TTTREPSTTE
-231 SAVQLSANTVG
+231 SSFVPPSYTQS
-242 PLYGGDSS
+242 PSYGEFETS
-250 DSNPMPFEQ
+250 PIPFEQ
-259 RGPELTFAETGKEK
+259 RGPELTFAETGQEK
-273 TFVFAK
+273 TFVFAE
-279 NNTFIQMDGDIIQT
+279 NNTFIQIDGDIIQT

-324 RINLDPYALYVIV
+324 RINLNPYALYVIV

-384 DRSQEEVYL
+384 DNNQEEVYL

-436 IRNVVLSSGKAA
+436 IRNVTLSSGKAA
-448 SDLLPIAPL
+448 SDLLPISPL

-467 GCSDKCHSRHNLCFV
+467 GCPDKCHSRHNLCFV

-488 HYYDISCDCFGSHY
+488 HYYGISCDCFGSHY

-514 MTLRGSSYVSY
+514 ITLRGSSYVSY
-525 RIYDWKDRVHSSNTR
+525 RIYDWKDRVHSSTTR

-568 ASIKNQSIH
+568 ASIKNQSIY

-583 DNVMST
+583 DNAMST
-589 VLTDELTRSNWHNL
+589 VLTDELTRNNWHNL
-603 TIQHEQRTVR
+603 TISHEQRTVR

-624 IPATSS
+624 IPATVS

-651 GLQSQNNFV
+651 GLASHNNFV
-660 GSLKYVYYNDVS
+660 GSLKNVYYNDVS
-672 ILYELHKS
+672 ILYELHRG

-691 AEFQENEV
+691 AEFQENDV

-731 SRTAAVLAYSDVTTT
+731 SRTAAILAYSDVTTQD
-746 SGNGFWEIRLS
+746 GNGFWEIRLAA
-757 SDKLSFDLVPDLGSN
+757 DKLCFDLVPNVQNNVTLAI
-772 LTHSTVIKIN
+772 VVKIN

-787 HSVELDYKAGEIT
+787 HSVELDYRDGEIK
-800 FTVDYHLRQSQM
+800 FTVDYHHQRTEM
-812 FGLTF
+812 YGLTF

-836 VGCIRDI
+836 IGCIRDI

-860 VVGEVALDNCNYID
+860 VVGEVALDNCQYID

-973 SSSDNDFKFNI
+973 SSRDSDFSFNI
-984 RYREFSPD
+984 RYREFSPE

-1007 IKYDCYKAP
+1007 IKYDCYKAQ

-1023 WFTSSSKNLTVDFLG
+1023 WFTSSAKNYTVDFLG
-1038 NAKRGACPCSI
+1038 NVKRGACPCSV

-1075 YNEPYS
+1075 YSEPHS
-1081 LGITD
+1081 LGITH

-1094 LEEDSQG
+1094 LDDEAQG

-1109 CVETNTQKYVVTFTT
+1109 CVETNTQRYVVTFTT

-1156 PIRPNHPSFMV
+1156 AIRPYHPSFMV

-1221 YQMVDLLAEEEF
+1221 YQMVDLLPEEEF

-1288 DCKPSCVPSP
+1288 DCKPSCVPNP
-1298 CKNGAQCKELWSTFQ
+1298 CKNGAECKELWSTFK
-1313 CVCSNPWAHIG
+1313 CVCNNTWAHIG

-1335 LTFITRESF
+1335 LTFINRESF
-1344 LMRNYISTP
+1344 LMRNYLS
-1353 AATPPFLPA
+1353 ATAQPSDVQVGFVD
-1362 AYSIYGINEERDI
+1362 EEREML
-1375 IKDIL
+1375 KGVL
-1380 TEDIL
+1380 NKDIL
-1385 INLRTYDANALVFY
+1385 INLRTYDTNSMVLY
-1399 ANDHYNNFVHLYISA
+1399 ANDHYNNFVHLYIT
-1414 GREIVFLYNYGDEIV
+1414 GGQEIVFLYNYGDEIV

-1434 DETVSS
+1434 DDSVST
-1440 LNSIQVAIEREEQ
+1440 LKSIQVAIVRQPEHTE
-1453 RTTMHVNEQSVSVER
+1453 MHVNGKSVIIEK
-1468 GMMLLDEYS
+1468 GTLLLDEYS
-1477 NKPWINP
+1477 NKPWKNP
-1484 EKEVLS
+1484 EMEVLS
-1490 PHRPPAPPTEYFQF
+1490 PHRPPAPPTEYFQL
-1504 NIGGYDPANLLRPNT
+1504 NIGGYDPVNLLRTNLDAPT
-1519 DSTALQGYIGCVR
+1519 LQGYIGCVR
-1532 GLKIGTNL
+1532 GLKIGAYL
-1540 IDLADINERN
+1540 VDLADINERN
-1550 ISPTLGGVLPN
+1550 IAPTTDGVLPN

-1567 AEPCKNGGICKEN
+1567 AEPCKNGGICREN
-1580 FAKQESTCDCEHTS
+1580 FATQESKCDCEHTS

-1603 KGADFSGESTLLRKF
+1603 KGADFSGESTLQRKF
-1618 ELTGKVDYVRL
+1618 ELNGGKVDYVRL
-1629 QLAFSSFDL
+1629 QLAFSSLDL

-1645 LLLQPTG
+1645 LLLQTAA
-1652 DRSYYLMVAI
+1652 DRSYYLMIAI
-1662 NADGHLLFEE
+1662 TADGHLLFEE

-1679 GAHIDRSFLNNARH
+1679 GARIDRNFLNNARH
-1693 SIYYIRNG
+1693 SIYYQRNMTE
-1701 SDATLYIDRDKV
+1701 ATLYIDR
-1713 ELTKVQT
+1713 E
-1720 RAPVPTSDVGG
+1720 PVPLAPISARALTQSADMGA
-1731 NRVQIGGINTTDA
+1731 NRVQIGGINTTDT

-1757 NIYIQVNN
+1757 NIYIQVNK

-1779 SGADNITVIHPQGLR
+1779 SGADNITVINPQGVR
-1794 SAQCIAKFDISE
+1794 SAQCVAKFDITE

-1817 LSTETWVEDPP
+1817 MSADNWVEEPP
-1828 QRVLYVAKFG
+1828 QRIPYIAKYF
-1838 YDVSEKEDSTQ
+1838 YDVSTKEDSTQ

-1857 LFVIIIICCL
+1857 LFVIIVICCL
-1867 IEVYRSHRAYK
+1867 IEVYRSHLAYK
-1878 KRIERQ
+1878 RRIERE

-1903 ALTGTQPYG
+1903 GVGGQPYV
-1912 YKMLPQDE
+1912 YKALPVDD
-1920 KKPGNGATLVGILKN
+1920 KKPGNGAPLVGILKN
-1935 GNAAAVAAT
+1935 GSIKRNGELALQPLDTRIVEEDEEEVEDKAAQKDGQET
-1944 STAAAATPA
+1944 QIEINEKEDLKESEEGNKAAAASDDSPQSTKEPTTTTTTTATKDLESIEQTDKTEEKEEDLPKTTTSSTPTTTTTSPQPEDTLA
-1953 KENGS
+1953 NKTATTTTPKDDSNMRTGVSPNVSTPPQTTTTTNESIQENGLKTS
-1958 TKKNGDIPLGHIDT
+1958 
-1972 RIDEEDED
+1972 
-1980 DDDDDDGDLSSTDVT
+1980 SSTS
-1995 KVEMDKTLDEAL
+1995 TLD
-2007 NAAQHEEQ
+2007 
-2015 VEQKEIS
+2015 
-2022 ADAQKDTQQTKEHE
+2022 
-2036 AVDTIAKEGNADANK
+2036 
-2051 SSNEKPSESG
+2051 
-2061 GDNVENKATDESIKS
+2061 
-2076 ADKENLKTTPTATPP
+2076 
-2091 TRNNDGLATQANT
+2091 
-2104 APLSTVPQNPE
+2104 
-2115 KETQTPA
+2115 
-2122 QIDGDSVDGPQQHQQ
+2122 
-2137 TATAPATTN
+2137 
-2146 GHGTLPNE
+2146 
-2154 IRSDAPEDSDS
+2154 
-2165 IPSISSPE
+2165 
-2173 ATPSKQ
+2173 
-2179 LPYERAQS
+2179 QS
-2187 TPPFVVKS
+2187 TPPIDQLS
-2195 PKPKRRLLPTVN
+2195 SLLPTSKNPSPILRTLSVQRPKRKG
-2207 FRLPKDLNKQNGET
+2207 FVSFKLPTADENTQ
-2221 PTNQP
+2221 QP
-2226 PTTSVDSSDGDEEA
+2226 P
-2240 SPMLPPTSTTTPNDA
+2240 PKKSTGSHIA
-2255 APPSTE
+2255 AVEPSLE
-2261 PHVGIEVPSA
+2261 PVVM
-2271 PPEIDNV
+2271 EIADV
-2278 PVIPFR
+2278 PVQSFVPIR
-2284 TKSNPRLQVKPAYI
+2284 KNSQVPITPAFI
-2298 DDAHRQF
+2298 DDVHRQF
-2305 WNPISYLGG
+2305 SNPISYLGG
-2314 PHLLPRDRNSITSVL
+2314 PLMRPRNRNSIDSIL

>member
-1 MRSHTVTARRHHHCL
+1 MKRGKSLELALAL
-16 FLLLLLTQAFLFT
+16 FLLLTSLCSAAGMSLSNGTIVASLSDGS
-29 TALPASSNTLA
+29 AAGNVNLPVL
-40 SQSGSISS
+40 G
-48 SSNNNNNN
+48 
-56 NNNVSGIN
+56 VGVGLG
-64 AGSNSNSNSNNN
+64 GSNSSSGAINTGASQPSGGAAAQPNSE
-76 YNNAIGNPNT
+76 T
-86 SLNSGNNAL
+86 SGNSGLSA
-95 NNVNVSSNSVSS
+95 SNTGGGSIAG
-107 SSGGVGINSGSNN
+107 SSGG
-120 IDLLNI
+120 
-126 GGSNAGGVSV
+126 
-136 AGSSANSSNIIVLPR
+136 GSSDTNSALMQAPK
-151 EKLYEKCT
+151 EKQYEKCT

-174 RYEPLSNEC
+174 RFEPTTGEC
-183 TTFIWGGCDGNSQNR
+183 TTFIWGGCDGNPQNR
-198 FNTEAECLYHC
+198 FNTEPECLFHC
-209 IGGPHT
+209 VGGPHT
-215 LPPFLR
+215 LPPFLL
-221 STTSEPSTTE
+221 STTREPSTTE
-231 SAVQLSANTVG
+231 SSLASYNTQSPAQLPAGYN
-242 PLYGGDSS
+242 GGRMMGGTT
-250 DSNPMPFEQ
+250 PVPIEQ
-259 RGPELTFAETGKEK
+259 RGPELTFAETGQGK
-273 TFVFAK
+273 TFMFAK

-356 VGEGLNRDE
+356 VGESLNRDE

-384 DRSQEEVYL
+384 DNSQEEVYL
-393 KGLNHDTNY
+393 KGLNHEYNY

-419 EEKLHGVKYIIE
+419 EEKLHGVKYITE

-448 SDLLPIAPL
+448 SDLLPIVPL

-467 GCSDKCHSRHNLCFV
+467 GCSDMCDSSNHNLCFV

-488 HYYDISCDCFGSHY
+488 HYAGISCDCFGTQY

-514 MTLRGSSYVSY
+514 ITLRGASYVAY
-525 RIYDWKDRVHSSNTR
+525 RIYDWKDRVHSNTIR
-540 ISLMFRTQFDDS
+540 ISMIFRTNFDDS

-568 ASIKNQSIH
+568 AAIKNQSIH

-589 VLTDELTRSNWHNL
+589 TLTDDLTRGYWHNL
-603 TIQHEQRTVR
+603 TILHEQRTVR
-613 IILDQQMKILE
+613 IILDHQQKILE
-624 IPATSS
+624 LPATAS

-643 GPDLHKKK
+643 GPELNKKK
-651 GLQSQNNFV
+651 GLISHNNFV
-660 GSLKYVYYNDVS
+660 GSLKYVYYNDIS
-672 ILYELHKS
+672 ILYELQRG

-691 AEFQENEV
+691 AEFFENEV

-716 INHAEEFNIKFDFRS
+716 INHAQEFNIKFDFRS
-731 SRTAAVLAYSDVTTT
+731 SRPGAVLAYSDVTT
-746 SGNGFWEIRLS
+746 SAGNGFWEIRLS
-757 SDKLSFDLVPDLGSN
+757 SDKLSFDLVPDVN
-772 LTHSTVIKIN
+772 NNVTHSTTIKIN

-787 HSVELDYKAGEIT
+787 HSVELDYKHGEIR
-800 FTVDYHLRQSQM
+800 FTVDYRHTLSQM

-826 SSLKSAASGL
+826 SSLKSAAMGL

-922 LLGYTKSDVYLIDI
+922 LLGFTKSDVYLIDI

-973 SSSDNDFKFNI
+973 SARESDFSFNI
-984 RYREFSPD
+984 RYREFSPH

-1007 IKYDCYKAP
+1007 IKYDCYRAQ

-1023 WFTSSSKNLTVDFLG
+1023 WFTSSAKNLTVDFLG
-1038 NAKRGACPCSI
+1038 NVKRGACPCSV

-1060 NCDVKENKWYSDEGY
+1060 NCDVKENKWNSDEGY
-1075 YNEPYS
+1075 YQEPHS
-1081 LGITD
+1081 LGITN

-1094 LEEDSQG
+1094 LDDEAQG

-1156 PIRPNHPSFMV
+1156 PIRAHYPSFMV

-1191 NSHRKLNGGE
+1191 NSHRRLNGGE

-1221 YQMVDLLAEEEF
+1221 YQMLDLLPEEEF

-1238 SMYIGGATADLLKK
+1238 SMYIGGATFDLLKK

-1298 CKNGAQCKELWSTFQ
+1298 CRNGAQCKELWSSFK
-1313 CVCSNPWAHIG
+1313 CVCNNPWAHIG

-1335 LTFITRESF
+1335 LTFINRESF
-1344 LMRNYISTP
+1344 LMRNYLSVGTTP
-1353 AATPPFLPA
+1353 AILLH
-1362 AYSIYGINEERDI
+1362 GIEDEREML
-1375 IKDIL
+1375 KGIL
-1380 TEDIL
+1380 SQNIL
-1385 INLRTYDANALVFY
+1385 INLRTYDTNSLVLY
-1399 ANDHYNNFVHLYISA
+1399 ANDHYNNFVHLYISQA
-1414 GREIVFLYNYGDEIV
+1414 REIVFLYNYGDEIV
-1429 NLTIV
+1429 NLTLQ
-1434 DETVSS
+1434 DET
-1440 LNSIQVAIEREEQ
+1440 LMGNLKSIQVAIVRGEQ
-1453 RTTMHVNEQSVSVER
+1453 ETRMHVNQRTVSIER
-1468 GMMLLDEYS
+1468 GTLLLDEYA
-1477 NKPWINP
+1477 NKPWSNP

-1504 NIGGYDPANLLRPNT
+1504 HVGGYDPANLLRPNV
-1519 DSTALQGYIGCVR
+1519 DAPALEGYIGCVR
-1532 GLKIGTNL
+1532 GLKIGAQL
-1540 IDLADINERN
+1540 IDLAEINERN
-1550 ISPTLGGVLPN
+1550 IAPTLDGVLPN

-1567 AEPCKNGGICKEN
+1567 AEPCKNGGICKEH
-1580 FAKQESTCDCEHTS
+1580 FAEQMSTCDCEHTS
-1594 FLGEFCMEE
+1594 FLGEFCSVE
-1603 KGADFSGESTLLRKF
+1603 KGADFSGESTLQRKF
-1618 ELTGKVDYVRL
+1618 ELPSTGSVDYVRL

-1638 RRANRVM
+1638 RRANRIM
-1645 LLLQPTG
+1645 LLLQTAAE
-1652 DRSYYLMVAI
+1652 RSYYLLLAI
-1662 NADGHLLFEE
+1662 TSDGYLQFEE
-1672 DREGPAV
+1672 DRERGQTV
-1679 GAHIDRSFLNNARH
+1679 GARIDRNFLNSARH
-1693 SIYYIRNG
+1693 SVYYERNG
-1701 SDATLYIDRDKV
+1701 TQALLYIDREQV
-1713 ELTKVQT
+1713 PLTAFAA
-1720 RAPVPTSDVGG
+1720 RAVTSSPDEGA
-1731 NRVQIGGINTTDA
+1731 NRAQIGGINTTDS
-1744 RFAVFKSYSGCLS
+1744 RFAIFKSYSGCLS
-1757 NIYIQVNN
+1757 NIYIQVNGHI
-1765 YVMKPLEEYMLFTK
+1765 MKPLEEYMLFTK
-1779 SGADNITVIHPQGLR
+1779 SGADNITVINPQGLR
-1794 SAQCIAKFDISE
+1794 SAQCNAKFDVSE
-1806 QPSQEPMVNVS
+1806 QPTQEPMVNVS
-1817 LSTETWVEDPP
+1817 MIPEPWVEEPP
-1828 QRVLYVAKFG
+1828 QRVPYISKFV
-1838 YDVSEKEDSTQ
+1838 YDVDKKEDSTQ
-1849 VVFITLTS
+1849 VLFITLTS
-1857 LFVIIIICCL
+1857 VFVIIVVCCL
-1867 IEVYRSHRAYK
+1867 LEVYRSHLAYK
-1878 KRIERQ
+1878 KRIERE

-1896 TKMHESP
+1896 TKMLESP
-1903 ALTGTQPYG
+1903 GVKGTAAATAMKAGSALPPYS
-1912 YKMLPQDE
+1912 YKALPQED
-1920 KKPGNGATLVGILKN
+1920 KKPGNGAPLVGILKN
-1935 GNAAAVAAT
+1935 GNAPP
-1944 STAAAATPA
+1944 ATPTTVA
-1953 KENGS
+1953 
-1958 TKKNGDIPLGHIDT
+1958 TKNGDIAA
-1972 RIDEEDED
+1972 RIDEVEEEED
-1980 DDDDDDGDLSSTDVT
+1980 D
-1995 KVEMDKTLDEAL
+1995 EEEAV
-2007 NAAQHEEQ
+2007 AEEQ
-2015 VEQKEIS
+2015 QLEVSEEQPAKEQKEQQEAQQLLNLATD
-2022 ADAQKDTQQTKEHE
+2022 ADA
-2036 AVDTIAKEGNADANK
+2036 A
-2051 SSNEKPSESG
+2051 
-2061 GDNVENKATDESIKS
+2061 AT
-2076 ADKENLKTTPTATPP
+2076 
-2091 TRNNDGLATQANT
+2091 
-2104 APLSTVPQNPE
+2104 
-2115 KETQTPA
+2115 
-2122 QIDGDSVDGPQQHQQ
+2122 
-2137 TATAPATTN
+2137 TATATTTTTAATPATTN
-2146 GHGTLPNE
+2146 GASFDE
-2154 IRSDAPEDSDS
+2154 
-2165 IPSISSPE
+2165 
-2173 ATPSKQ
+2173 
-2179 LPYERAQS
+2179 
-2187 TPPFVVKS
+2187 
-2195 PKPKRRLLPTVN
+2195 PTEV
-2207 FRLPKDLNKQNGET
+2207 PAMQNGQTDATESTSAAAAATT
-2221 PTNQP
+2221 PTAATTTTTTAATT
-2226 PTTSVDSSDGDEEA
+2226 PTTT
-2240 SPMLPPTSTTTPNDA
+2240 TSTTTTTLPQQQKHDNQRQQQQQQQPLPQRQPLQRA
-2255 APPSTE
+2255 ATLQQPGTRRRKGTATTAPTVRRQVSWGPPIVAETDVDTASNNSGSGNSNSSSSSNGGGKETSRKTAKQNGY
-2261 PHVGIEVPSA
+2261 HGINRRA
-2271 PPEIDNV
+2271 
-2278 PVIPFR
+2278 
-2284 TKSNPRLQVKPAYI
+2284 TTT
-2298 DDAHRQF
+2298 
-2305 WNPISYLGG
+2305 
-2314 PHLLPRDRNSITSVL
+2314 RN
-2329 SLD
+2329 

>member
-1 MRSHTVTARRHHHCL
+1 MQTKIKLHRNNIMSSLTQNLTTIP
-16 FLLLLLTQAFLFT
+16 FLLYCYWLWLPILLSTSSLLIYVAAIPTATNTHLLT
-29 TALPASSNTLA
+29 PSASGSSITSSISNT
-40 SQSGSISS
+40 QSGNT
-48 SSNNNNNN
+48 NNNNMNM
-56 NNNVSGIN
+56 NNVNSVNANTQLNTGLNPITGLIN
-64 AGSNSNSNSNNN
+64 ANTLTAANANAGVGTVGVGGVPVVGLNLTN
-76 YNNAIGNPNT
+76 NNAIGLATVNT
-86 SLNSGNNAL
+86 GT
-95 NNVNVSSNSVSS
+95 
-107 SSGGVGINSGSNN
+107 N
-120 IDLLNI
+120 IDLLGIMN
-126 GGSNAGGVSV
+126 GTVNS
-136 AGSSANSSNIIVLPR
+136 GSSSGNIVALPK
-151 EKLYEKCT
+151 EKIYEKCT
-159 GPGDPGPCKQYIYKW
+159 GPADPGPCKQYTYKW
-174 RYEPLSNEC
+174 RYEPTTNEC
-183 TTFIWGGCDGNSQNR
+183 SSYIWGGCDGNPQNR
-198 FNTEAECLYHC
+198 FNSEAECLFHC
-209 IGGPHT
+209 IGAPHT
-215 LPPFLR
+215 LPPFLQ
-221 STTSEPSTTE
+221 TTTHEPSTTDA
-231 SAVQLSANTVG
+231 SQALLPFSLPPTF
-242 PLYGGDSS
+242 GDFDTS
-250 DSNPMPFEQ
+250 PIPFEQ
-259 RGPELTFAETGKEK
+259 RGPELTFAETGQEK
-273 TFVFAK
+273 TFVFAQ
-279 NNTFIQMDGDIIQT
+279 NNTFIQIDGDIIQT

-324 RINLDPYALYVIV
+324 RINLNPYALYVIV

-384 DRSQEEVYL
+384 DSNQEEVYL

-448 SDLLPIAPL
+448 SDLLPITPL
-457 VATKHENVNE
+457 VATKHENVYE

-488 HYYDISCDCFGSHY
+488 HYYGISCDCFGTHY

-514 MTLRGSSYVSY
+514 MTLRGASYVSY
-525 RIYDWKDRVHSSNTR
+525 RIYDWKDRVHSSTTR
-540 ISLMFRTQFDDS
+540 ISFMFRTQFDDS

-568 ASIKNQSIH
+568 ASIKNQSIY

-583 DNVMST
+583 DSIMST
-589 VLTDELTRSNWHNL
+589 TLNDELTRSYWHNL
-603 TIQHEQRTVR
+603 TIYHEQRHVR

-624 IPATSS
+624 IPSTSS

-651 GLQSQNNFV
+651 GLASHNNFV
-660 GSLKYVYYNDVS
+660 GLLKYVYYNDVS
-672 ILYELHKS
+672 ILYELQRA

-699 NVIPI
+699 HVIPI

-731 SRTAAVLAYSDVTTT
+731 SRTAAILAYSDVTTHA
-746 SGNGFWEIRLS
+746 GNGFWEIRLT
-757 SDKLSFDLVPDLGSN
+757 SDKLSFDLVPDILNN
-772 LTHSTVIKIN
+772 LTISTVVKIN

-787 HSVELDYKAGEIT
+787 HSVELDYKGGEIK
-800 FTVDYHLRQSQM
+800 FTVDYQHQKSQM
-812 FGLTF
+812 YGLTF

-843 EINGHLIEPRHV
+843 EINGLLIEPRHV
-855 VKTER
+855 IKTER
-860 VVGEVALDNCNYID
+860 VVGEVALDNCQYID

-973 SSSDNDFKFNI
+973 SSHDTDFSFNI
-984 RYREFSPD
+984 RYREFSPE

-1007 IKYDCYKAP
+1007 IKYDCYRAQ

-1023 WFTSSSKNLTVDFLG
+1023 WFTSSAKNYTVDFLG
-1038 NAKRGACPCSI
+1038 NVKRGACPCSV

-1060 NCDVKENKWYSDEGY
+1060 NCDVKESKWYSDEGY
-1075 YNEPYS
+1075 YIEPHS
-1081 LGITD
+1081 LGITY

-1094 LEEDSQG
+1094 LDDEAQG

-1156 PIRPNHPSFMV
+1156 PIRPYYPSFMV

-1210 QYHVRFMINTD
+1210 EYHVRFMINTD
-1221 YQMVDLLAEEEF
+1221 YQMVDLLPEEEF

-1288 DCKPSCVPSP
+1288 DCKPSCVPNP
-1298 CKNGAQCKELWSTFQ
+1298 CKNGAECKELWSTFK
-1313 CVCSNPWAHIG
+1313 CVCNNTWAHLG
-1324 EFCETNINEKA
+1324 EFCETNVNEKA
-1335 LTFITRESF
+1335 LTFINRESF
-1344 LMRNYISTP
+1344 LMRNYLSATAAPQPST
-1353 AATPPFLPA
+1353 LP
-1362 AYSIYGINEERDI
+1362 GIDDERG
-1375 IKDIL
+1375 IL
-1380 TEDIL
+1380 RGILHNDIL
-1385 INLRTYDANALVFY
+1385 INLRTYDTNSLVLY
-1399 ANDHYNNFVHLYISA
+1399 ANDHYNNFVHLYISD

-1434 DETVSS
+1434 EERVST
-1440 LNSIQVAIEREEQ
+1440 LKSIQVAIVREDHQ
-1453 RTTMHVNEQSVSVER
+1453 TRMHVNEQSIAIER
-1468 GMMLLDEYS
+1468 GTLLLDEYA

-1490 PHRPPAPPTEYFQF
+1490 PHRPPAPPTDYFQF
-1504 NIGGYDPANLLRPNT
+1504 NVGGYDPANLLRPNPDDT
-1519 DSTALQGYIGCVR
+1519 PSLEGYIGCVR

-1540 IDLADINERN
+1540 VDLADISERN
-1550 ISPTLGGVLPN
+1550 IAPNLDGVLPN

-1567 AEPCKNGGICKEN
+1567 AEPCKNGGICREN

-1603 KGADFSGESTLLRKF
+1603 KGADFSGESTLQRKF
-1618 ELTGKVDYVRL
+1618 ELAGKVDQVRL
-1629 QLAFSSFDL
+1629 QLAFSSLDL
-1638 RRANRVM
+1638 RRANRIM
-1645 LLLQPTG
+1645 LLLQTAAE
-1652 DRSYYLMVAI
+1652 RSYYLMVAI
-1662 NADGHLLFEE
+1662 TADGYLLFEE

-1679 GAHIDRSFLNNARH
+1679 GARIERNFLNNARH
-1693 SIYYIRNG
+1693 SIYYIRNLTE
-1701 SDATLYIDRDKV
+1701 ATLYIDREQV
-1713 ELTKVQT
+1713 PLQAITARVLTPS
-1720 RAPVPTSDVGG
+1720 ADMSA
-1731 NRVQIGGINTTDA
+1731 NRVQIGGINTTDT

-1779 SGADNITVIHPQGLR
+1779 SGADNITVINPQGVR
-1794 SAQCIAKFDISE
+1794 SAQCVAKFDITE

-1817 LSTETWVEDPP
+1817 LSVENWVEEPP
-1828 QRVLYVAKFG
+1828 QRVPYVAKYV
-1838 YDVSEKEDSTQ
+1838 YDESTKEDSTQ
-1849 VVFITLTS
+1849 VVFITLTG
-1857 LFVIIIICCL
+1857 LFIIIVICCL
-1867 IEVYRSHRAYK
+1867 IEVYRSHLAYK
-1878 KRIERQ
+1878 RRIERQ

-1903 ALTGTQPYG
+1903 GIGVGGTQSYA
-1912 YKMLPQDE
+1912 YKALPIDE
-1920 KKPGNGATLVGILKN
+1920 KKSSNGAPLVGILKN
-1935 GNAAAVAAT
+1935 GN
-1944 STAAAATPA
+1944 SILN
-1953 KENGS
+1953 KENDE
-1958 TKKNGDIPLGHIDT
+1958 TKRNEETNSPLTVDVHLDGVAEETYEDLLKTEENKVIETDKAENEANFDSINQVENLENTICESVNAKDSNTIDQQDESLNLINHKDKPDISENVMEIRENCINTCGPDIGH
-1972 RIDEEDED
+1972 D
-1980 DDDDDDGDLSSTDVT
+1980 DVNDHQIAGGRDSLTLDQSTDI
-1995 KVEMDKTLDEAL
+1995 TLMSLLTFKRQNRTEAYYIERR
-2007 NAAQHEEQ
+2007 QEQ
-2015 VEQKEIS
+2015 FI
-2022 ADAQKDTQQTKEHE
+2022 
-2036 AVDTIAKEGNADANK
+2036 
-2051 SSNEKPSESG
+2051 
-2061 GDNVENKATDESIKS
+2061 
-2076 ADKENLKTTPTATPP
+2076 
-2091 TRNNDGLATQANT
+2091 
-2104 APLSTVPQNPE
+2104 
-2115 KETQTPA
+2115 
-2122 QIDGDSVDGPQQHQQ
+2122 
-2137 TATAPATTN
+2137 
-2146 GHGTLPNE
+2146 
-2154 IRSDAPEDSDS
+2154 
-2165 IPSISSPE
+2165 
-2173 ATPSKQ
+2173 
-2179 LPYERAQS
+2179 
-2187 TPPFVVKS
+2187 
-2195 PKPKRRLLPTVN
+2195 
-2207 FRLPKDLNKQNGET
+2207 
-2221 PTNQP
+2221 
-2226 PTTSVDSSDGDEEA
+2226 
-2240 SPMLPPTSTTTPNDA
+2240 
-2255 APPSTE
+2255 
-2261 PHVGIEVPSA
+2261 
-2271 PPEIDNV
+2271 
-2278 PVIPFR
+2278 
-2284 TKSNPRLQVKPAYI
+2284 
-2298 DDAHRQF
+2298 
-2305 WNPISYLGG
+2305 
-2314 PHLLPRDRNSITSVL
+2314 
-2329 SLD
+2329 